1 MSLQFIFGNSGSG
14 KSTYLYQKIIE
25 ESMQRT
31 DSNFIVI
38 VPEQFTMQ
46 TQKDLV
52 MAHPRGGIMNID
64 VLSFQRLAHRIFE
77 EVGADQRSVL
87 TETGKNLM
95 LRKVAIEEQEKLK
108 VLGSRMNRP
117 GYVSEVKSV
126 LSELMQYEV
135 SDFELQEMERKTENR
150 PLLNAKLEDLQVL
163 YRAFLSYRRD
173 RFLKPEEIY
182 DVLCQVAGESALLKN
197 SVLAFDGFAG
207 FTPSQIRVLEELF
220 VYCPKVYLTVTLD
233 ARESAFG
240 KLQEHDLFAPS
251 RRLVEAV
258 SEAAR
263 SAARRMWKSGEGKGE
278 ERSADSE
285 NVFDHTERMNVSK
298 YAVSGKDD
306 ANDRNENIFLPPV
319 ILGKTSLP
327 RFKKGGALFHLEQNL
342 FRSRRL
348 SYGGIP
354 EEISMHISKNPAAEV
369 HFAARTISRLVRE
382 QNLRYRDIVV
392 ITGDLSSYNNYVKHI
407 FPQYEIPAFVDETRQ
422 ILLNPCLEFVRG
434 ALEIVQRD
442 YAAEAVFRFLRTGMA
457 GFTADETDELEN
469 YVLAAGIRGHRKWKK
484 IWEYRP
490 AQLTEEA
497 LEKVNTYRE
506 RLVERFEPFAEK
518 MRKKGSTLL
527 FYATALYELLRE
539 CEIGKRLQERA
550 AQLEAEG
557 EMGQERE
564 YSQVYAILI
573 RLLDEMAELLGEEPM
588 ELQEFTEILEAGL
601 SEAKVGVIPPGIDQV
616 QVGDIRRTRL
626 AHVKVLFF
634 LGLNDGWVPAR
645 GNDGGIVSDM
655 ERELLKE
662 NGMELAP
669 TARENSYIQRF
680 YLYQNLTK
688 PSKHLYLSW
697 CLGSS
702 DGVVMRPSYLVS
714 NIRRLF
720 PKITVSEE
728 KEPGSELWHTTTRK
742 NGLQYFLHGLREARM
757 GNLEPE
763 WRELYRTYAQDN
775 EYRERV
781 RTLVH
786 AAFSR
791 GAARQLSFSAS
802 KKLYGEVMTNSVTRL
817 EQFAACAFAHFALY
831 GLRLRERELY
841 GVKPADLGILFHRSL
856 ELFSRR
862 IAVSDRD
869 WTELTEQEET
879 VLMEQCV
886 DEVSAKYGADALH
899 SDARSAYTINRLKRI
914 LCRSAWV
921 LHEQLAAGSFRPSGF
936 EVSFADAGNL
946 ETVNVS
952 LGGHSRMRLQGRID
966 RIDTAQTE
974 DAVYVKI
981 VDYKSGMAAFDPVSL
996 YYGLQLQLVVYLNAA
1011 LEMEQR
1017 LHPER
1022 VTVPAGIFY
1031 YRMQDPVLEKEAGAD
1046 EKAMRE
1052 KLLKK
1057 LRPDGIINEE
1067 YEVLELLDHGFSGDS
1082 LVIPAGRKK
1091 DGSLKAASKT
1101 ITPEQFGIL
1110 SRFARRK
1117 MTQLGERMLGGE
1129 VAPDPYE
1136 SDGRTP
1142 CDYCD
1147 YADVCGFDRKIPGNC
1162 PHRLETLGKD
1172 EVWMRMETELKQE
1185 ASDQLEKVQWKS
1197 ESSLAQGHG
1206 NDESWRVGKAAKSE
1220 ETEQAWDDAG
1230 REKELETF
1238 EAAEIP
1244 ELSEESWRELEEA
1257 LRDMHVE
1264 ETDKAGEGE

>member
-25 ESMQRT
+25 ESMQRP
-31 DSNFIVI
+31 DGNFIVI

-95 LRKVAIEEQEKLK
+95 LRKVAIREQERLK

-135 SDFELQEMERKTENR
+135 SDFELQEMERRTENR

-163 YRAFLSYRRD
+163 YREFLSYRRD

-207 FTPSQIRVLEELF
+207 FTPSQIRVLEELL
-220 VYCPKVYLTVTLD
+220 VCCPKVYLTVTLD

-251 RRLVEAV
+251 RRLVQAV

-263 SAARRMWKSGEGKGE
+263 SAARRMGG
-278 ERSADSE
+278 
-285 NVFDHTERMNVSK
+285 
-298 YAVSGKDD
+298 
-306 ANDRNENIFLPPV
+306 NDTMFLPPV
-319 ILGKTSLP
+319 VLGKTSLP

-342 FRSRRL
+342 FRSRRQ

-354 EEISMHISKNPAAEV
+354 DEISMHISKNPAAEV
-369 HFAARTISRLVRE
+369 HFAARTISYLVRE
-382 QNLRYRDIVV
+382 KDLRYRDIAV

-442 YAAEAVFRFLRTGMA
+442 YAAEAVFRCLRTGMA
-457 GFTADETDELEN
+457 GFSADETDELEN

-484 IWEYRP
+484 TWEYRP
-490 AQLTEEA
+490 AQLKEEA
-497 LEKVNTYRE
+497 LEKVNAYRE

-518 MRKKGSTLL
+518 MRKKGNTLL
-527 FYATALYELLRE
+527 FYATALYELLRD
-539 CEIGKRLQERA
+539 CEISRQLQERA
-550 AQLEAEG
+550 AQLEADG
-557 EMGQERE
+557 EMGQARE
-564 YSQVYAILI
+564 YSQVYGILI
-573 RLLDEMAELLGEEPM
+573 RLLDEMAELLGEETM

-626 AHVKVLFF
+626 AHVKILFF

-688 PSKHLYLSW
+688 PSQQLYLSW

-720 PKITVSEE
+720 PKITVCEE
-728 KEPGSELWHTTTRK
+728 KEPGSELWQTTTRK
-742 NGLQYFLHGLREARM
+742 NGMQYFLHGLQEARM
-757 GNLEPE
+757 GNVMPK
-763 WRELYRTYAQDN
+763 WKELYRSYAQDD

-781 RTLVH
+781 RKLVQ
-786 AAFSR
+786 AAFSG

-817 EQFAACAFAHFALY
+817 EQFAACAFAHFAMY

-856 ELFSRR
+856 DLFSRR
-862 IAVSDRD
+862 IAVSGRD

-879 VLMEQCV
+879 ILMEQCV
-886 DEVSAKYGADALH
+886 DEVSEKYGADALH

-952 LGGHSRMRLQGRID
+952 LGGHGRMHLQGRID

-974 DAVYVKI
+974 DAVYVKV
-981 VDYKSGMAAFDPVSL
+981 VDYKSGMAEFDPVSF

-1022 VTVPAGIFY
+1022 VAVPAGIFY

-1046 EKAMRE
+1046 EAAMRE
-1052 KLLKK
+1052 RLLKK
-1057 LRPDGIINEE
+1057 LRPDGIINEDD
-1067 YEVLELLDHGFSGDS
+1067 EVLELLDHGFSGDS

-1101 ITPEQFGIL
+1101 VTPEQFQTL

-1117 MTQLGERMLGGE
+1117 LTQLGERMLDGE

-1136 SDGRTP
+1136 ADGRTP

-1147 YADVCGFDRKIPGNC
+1147 YADVCGFDRKIPGSC
-1162 PHRLETLGKD
+1162 PHRLEPLGKD
-1172 EVWMRMETELKQE
+1172 EVWIRMEQELKQE
-1185 ASDQLEKVQWKS
+1185 ASD
-1197 ESSLAQGHG
+1197 
-1206 NDESWRVGKAAKSE
+1206 RSE
-1220 ETEQAWDDAG
+1220 EAQ
-1230 REKELETF
+1230 RKS
-1238 EAAEIP
+1238 P

-1257 LRDMHVE
+1257 LRSMHME

>member
-25 ESMQRT
+25 ESMQRP
-31 DSNFIVI
+31 DGNFIVI

-95 LRKVAIEEQEKLK
+95 LRKVAIREQERLK

-135 SDFELQEMERKTENR
+135 SDFELQEMERRTENR

-163 YRAFLSYRRD
+163 YREFLSYRRD

-207 FTPSQIRVLEELF
+207 FTPSQIRVLEELL
-220 VYCPKVYLTVTLD
+220 VCCQKVYLTVTLD

-251 RRLVEAV
+251 RRLVQAV

-263 SAARRMWKSGEGKGE
+263 SAARRMGG
-278 ERSADSE
+278 
-285 NVFDHTERMNVSK
+285 
-298 YAVSGKDD
+298 
-306 ANDRNENIFLPPV
+306 NDTMFLPPIV
-319 ILGKTSLP
+319 LGKTSLP

-342 FRSRRL
+342 FRSRRQ

-354 EEISMHISKNPAAEV
+354 DEISMHISKNPAAEV
-369 HFAARTISRLVRE
+369 HFAARTISYLVRE
-382 QNLRYRDIVV
+382 KDLRYRDIAV

-442 YAAEAVFRFLRTGMA
+442 YAAEAVFRCLRTGMA
-457 GFTADETDELEN
+457 GFSADETDELEN

-484 IWEYRP
+484 TWEYRP
-490 AQLTEEA
+490 AQLKEEV
-497 LEKVNTYRE
+497 LEKVNAYRE

-518 MRKKGSTLL
+518 MRKKGNTLL
-527 FYATALYELLRE
+527 FYATALYELLRD
-539 CEIGKRLQERA
+539 CEISRQLQERA
-550 AQLEAEG
+550 AQLEADG
-557 EMGQERE
+557 EMGQARE
-564 YSQVYAILI
+564 YSQVYGILI
-573 RLLDEMAELLGEEPM
+573 RLLDEMAELLGEETM

-626 AHVKVLFF
+626 AHVKILFF

-688 PSKHLYLSW
+688 PSQQLYLSW

-720 PKITVSEE
+720 PKITVCEE
-728 KEPGSELWHTTTRK
+728 KEPGSELWQTTTRK
-742 NGLQYFLHGLREARM
+742 NGMQYFLHGLQEARM
-757 GNLEPE
+757 GNVMPK
-763 WRELYRTYAQDN
+763 WKELYRNYAQDD

-781 RTLVH
+781 RKLVQ
-786 AAFSR
+786 AAFSG

-817 EQFAACAFAHFALY
+817 EQFAACAFAHFAMY

-856 ELFSRR
+856 DLFSRR
-862 IAVSDRD
+862 IAVSGRD

-879 VLMEQCV
+879 ILMEQCV
-886 DEVSAKYGADALH
+886 DEVSEKYGADALH

-952 LGGHSRMRLQGRID
+952 LGGHGRMHLQGRID

-974 DAVYVKI
+974 DAVYVKV
-981 VDYKSGMAAFDPVSL
+981 VDYKSGMAEFDPVSF

-1022 VTVPAGIFY
+1022 VAVPAGIFY

-1046 EKAMRE
+1046 EAAMRE
-1052 KLLKK
+1052 RLLKK
-1057 LRPDGIINEE
+1057 LRPDGIINEDD
-1067 YEVLELLDHGFSGDS
+1067 EVLELLDHGFSGDS

-1101 ITPEQFGIL
+1101 VTPEQFHTL

-1117 MTQLGERMLGGE
+1117 LTQLGERMLGGE

-1136 SDGRTP
+1136 ADGRTP

-1147 YADVCGFDRKIPGNC
+1147 YADVCGFDRKIPGSC
-1162 PHRLETLGKD
+1162 PHRLEPLGKD
-1172 EVWMRMETELKQE
+1172 EVWIRMERELEQE
-1185 ASDQLEKVQWKS
+1185 ASD
-1197 ESSLAQGHG
+1197 
-1206 NDESWRVGKAAKSE
+1206 RSE
-1220 ETEQAWDDAG
+1220 EAQ
-1230 REKELETF
+1230 RKS
-1238 EAAEIP
+1238 P
-1244 ELSEESWRELEEA
+1244 ELLEESWRELEEA
-1257 LRDMHVE
+1257 LRSMHME

>member
-25 ESMQRT
+25 ESMQRP
-31 DSNFIVI
+31 DGNFIVI

-95 LRKVAIEEQEKLK
+95 LRKVAIREQERLK

-135 SDFELQEMERKTENR
+135 SDFELQEMGRRTENR

-163 YRAFLSYRRD
+163 YREFLSYRRD

-207 FTPSQIRVLEELF
+207 FTPSQIRVLEELL
-220 VYCPKVYLTVTLD
+220 VCCPKVYLTVTLD

-251 RRLVEAV
+251 RRLVQAV

-263 SAARRMWKSGEGKGE
+263 SAARRMGG
-278 ERSADSE
+278 
-285 NVFDHTERMNVSK
+285 
-298 YAVSGKDD
+298 
-306 ANDRNENIFLPPV
+306 NDTMFLPPV
-319 ILGKTSLP
+319 VLGKTSLP

-342 FRSRRL
+342 FRSRRQ

-354 EEISMHISKNPAAEV
+354 DEISMHISKNPAAEV
-369 HFAARTISRLVRE
+369 HFAARTISYLVRE
-382 QNLRYRDIVV
+382 KDLRYRDIAV

-442 YAAEAVFRFLRTGMA
+442 YAAEAVFRCLRTGMA
-457 GFTADETDELEN
+457 GFSADETDELEN

-484 IWEYRP
+484 TWEYRP
-490 AQLTEEA
+490 AQMKEEV
-497 LEKVNTYRE
+497 LEKVNAYRE

-518 MRKKGSTLL
+518 MRKKGNTLL
-527 FYATALYELLRE
+527 FYATALYELLRD
-539 CEIGKRLQERA
+539 CEISRQLQERA
-550 AQLEAEG
+550 AQLEADG
-557 EMGQERE
+557 EMGQARE
-564 YSQVYAILI
+564 YSQVYGILI
-573 RLLDEMAELLGEEPM
+573 HLLDEMAELLGEETM

-626 AHVKVLFF
+626 AHVKILFF

-688 PSKHLYLSW
+688 PSQQLYLSW

-720 PKITVSEE
+720 PKITVCEE
-728 KEPGSELWHTTTRK
+728 KEPGSELWQTTTRK
-742 NGLQYFLHGLREARM
+742 NGMQYFLHGLQEARM
-757 GNLEPE
+757 GNVMPK
-763 WRELYRTYAQDN
+763 WKELYRSYAQDD

-781 RTLVH
+781 RKLVQ
-786 AAFSR
+786 AAFSG

-817 EQFAACAFAHFALY
+817 EQFAACAFAHFAMY

-856 ELFSRR
+856 DLFSRR
-862 IAVSDRD
+862 IAVSGRD

-879 VLMEQCV
+879 ILMEQCV
-886 DEVSAKYGADALH
+886 DEVSEKYGADALH

-952 LGGHSRMRLQGRID
+952 LGGHGRMHLQGRID

-974 DAVYVKI
+974 DAVYVKV
-981 VDYKSGMAAFDPVSL
+981 VDYKSGMAEFDPVSF

-1022 VTVPAGIFY
+1022 VAVPAGIFY

-1046 EKAMRE
+1046 EAAMRE
-1052 KLLKK
+1052 RLLKK
-1057 LRPDGIINEE
+1057 LRPDGIINEDD
-1067 YEVLELLDHGFSGDS
+1067 EVLELLDHGFSGDS

-1101 ITPEQFGIL
+1101 VTPEQFQTL

-1117 MTQLGERMLGGE
+1117 LTQLGERMLGGE

-1136 SDGRTP
+1136 ADGRIP

-1147 YADVCGFDRKIPGNC
+1147 YADVCGFDRKIPGSC
-1162 PHRLETLGKD
+1162 PHRLEPLGKD
-1172 EVWMRMETELKQE
+1172 EVWIRMEQELKQE
-1185 ASDQLEKVQWKS
+1185 ASD
-1197 ESSLAQGHG
+1197 
-1206 NDESWRVGKAAKSE
+1206 RSE
-1220 ETEQAWDDAG
+1220 EAQ
-1230 REKELETF
+1230 RKS
-1238 EAAEIP
+1238 P

-1257 LRDMHVE
+1257 LRSMHME

>member
-25 ESMQRT
+25 ESMQRP
-31 DSNFIVI
+31 DGNFIVI

-95 LRKVAIEEQEKLK
+95 LRKVAIREQERLK

-135 SDFELQEMERKTENR
+135 SDFELQEMERRTENR

-207 FTPSQIRVLEELF
+207 FTPSQIRVLEELL
-220 VYCPKVYLTVTLD
+220 VCCPKVYLTVTLD
-233 ARESAFG
+233 ARESVFG

-251 RRLVEAV
+251 RRLVQAV

-263 SAARRMWKSGEGKGE
+263 SAARRMGG
-278 ERSADSE
+278 
-285 NVFDHTERMNVSK
+285 
-298 YAVSGKDD
+298 
-306 ANDRNENIFLPPV
+306 NDTMFLPPV
-319 ILGKTSLP
+319 VLGKTSLP
-327 RFKKGGALFHLEQNL
+327 RFKKSGALFHLEQNL
-342 FRSRRL
+342 FRSRRQC
-348 SYGGIP
+348 YGRIP

-369 HFAARTISRLVRE
+369 HFAARTISYLVRE
-382 QNLRYRDIVV
+382 KDLRYRDIAV

-434 ALEIVQRD
+434 ALELVQRD
-442 YAAEAVFRFLRTGMA
+442 YAAEAVFRCLRTGMA
-457 GFTADETDELEN
+457 GFSADETDELEN

-484 IWEYRP
+484 TWEYRP
-490 AQLTEEA
+490 AQRREEA
-497 LEKVNTYRE
+497 LEKVNAYRE

-518 MRKKGSTLL
+518 MRKKGNTLL
-527 FYATALYELLRE
+527 FYATALYELLRD
-539 CEIGKRLQERA
+539 CEISRQLQERA
-550 AQLEAEG
+550 AQLEADG
-557 EMGQERE
+557 EMGQARE
-564 YSQVYAILI
+564 YGQVYGILI
-573 RLLDEMAELLGEEPM
+573 RLLDEMAELLGEETM
-588 ELQEFTEILEAGL
+588 EVQEFTEILEAGL

-626 AHVKVLFF
+626 AHVKILFF

-688 PSKHLYLSW
+688 PSQHLYLSW

-720 PKITVSEE
+720 PKITVCEE
-728 KEPGSELWHTTTRK
+728 KEPGSELWQTTTRK
-742 NGLQYFLHGLREARM
+742 NGMQYFLHGLQEARM
-757 GNLEPE
+757 GNVMPK
-763 WRELYRTYAQDN
+763 WKELYRSYAQDD

-781 RTLVH
+781 RKLVQ
-786 AAFSR
+786 AAFSG

-817 EQFAACAFAHFALY
+817 EQFAACAFAHFAMY

-862 IAVSDRD
+862 IAVSGRD

-879 VLMEQCV
+879 ILMEQCV
-886 DEVSAKYGADALH
+886 DEVSEKYGADALH

-952 LGGHSRMRLQGRID
+952 LGGYGRMHLQGRID

-974 DAVYVKI
+974 DAVYVKV
-981 VDYKSGMAAFDPVSL
+981 VDYKSGMAEFDPVSF
-996 YYGLQLQLVVYLNAA
+996 YYGLQMQLVVYLNAA

-1022 VTVPAGIFY
+1022 VAVPAGIFY

-1046 EKAMRE
+1046 EAAMRE
-1052 KLLKK
+1052 RLLKK
-1057 LRPDGIINEE
+1057 LRPDGIINEDD
-1067 YEVLELLDHGFSGDS
+1067 EVLELLDHGFSGDS

-1101 ITPEQFGIL
+1101 VTPEQFQTL

-1117 MTQLGERMLGGE
+1117 LTQLGERMLGGE

-1136 SDGRTP
+1136 ADGRTP

-1147 YADVCGFDRKIPGNC
+1147 YADVCGFDRKIPGSC
-1162 PHRLETLGKD
+1162 PHRLEPLGKD
-1172 EVWMRMETELKQE
+1172 EVWIRMEQELKQE
-1185 ASDQLEKVQWKS
+1185 ASD
-1197 ESSLAQGHG
+1197 
-1206 NDESWRVGKAAKSE
+1206 RSE
-1220 ETEQAWDDAG
+1220 EAQ
-1230 REKELETF
+1230 RKS
-1238 EAAEIP
+1238 P

-1257 LRDMHVE
+1257 LRSMHME

>member
-25 ESMQRT
+25 ESMQRP
-31 DSNFIVI
+31 DGNFIVI

-95 LRKVAIEEQEKLK
+95 LRKVAIREQERLK

-135 SDFELQEMERKTENR
+135 SDFELQEMERRTENR

-163 YRAFLSYRRD
+163 YREFLSYRRD

-207 FTPSQIRVLEELF
+207 FTPSQIRVLEELL
-220 VYCPKVYLTVTLD
+220 VCCPKVYLTVTLD

-251 RRLVEAV
+251 RRLVQAV

-263 SAARRMWKSGEGKGE
+263 SAARRMGG
-278 ERSADSE
+278 
-285 NVFDHTERMNVSK
+285 
-298 YAVSGKDD
+298 
-306 ANDRNENIFLPPV
+306 NDTMFLPPV
-319 ILGKTSLP
+319 VLGKTSLP

-342 FRSRRL
+342 FRSRRQ

-354 EEISMHISKNPAAEV
+354 DEISMHISKNPAAEV
-369 HFAARTISRLVRE
+369 HFAARTISYLVRE
-382 QNLRYRDIVV
+382 KDLRYRDIAV

-442 YAAEAVFRFLRTGMA
+442 YAAEAVFRCLRTGMA
-457 GFTADETDELEN
+457 GFSADETDELEN

-484 IWEYRP
+484 TWEYRP
-490 AQLTEEA
+490 AQMKEEV
-497 LEKVNTYRE
+497 LEKVNAYRE

-518 MRKKGSTLL
+518 MRKKGNTLL
-527 FYATALYELLRE
+527 FYATALYELLRD
-539 CEIGKRLQERA
+539 CEISRQLQERA
-550 AQLEAEG
+550 AQLEADG
-557 EMGQERE
+557 EMGQARE
-564 YSQVYAILI
+564 YSQVYGILI
-573 RLLDEMAELLGEEPM
+573 HLLDEMAELLGEETM

-626 AHVKVLFF
+626 AHVKILFF

-688 PSKHLYLSW
+688 PSQQLYLSW

-720 PKITVSEE
+720 PKITVCEE
-728 KEPGSELWHTTTRK
+728 KEPGSELWQTTTRK
-742 NGLQYFLHGLREARM
+742 NGMQYFLHGLQEARM
-757 GNLEPE
+757 GNVMPK
-763 WRELYRTYAQDN
+763 WKELYRSYAQDD

-781 RTLVH
+781 RKLVQ
-786 AAFSR
+786 AAFSG

-817 EQFAACAFAHFALY
+817 EQFAACAFAHFAMY

-856 ELFSRR
+856 DLFSRR
-862 IAVSDRD
+862 IAVSGRD

-879 VLMEQCV
+879 ILMEQCV
-886 DEVSAKYGADALH
+886 DEVSEKYGADALH

-952 LGGHSRMRLQGRID
+952 LGGHGRMHLQGRID

-974 DAVYVKI
+974 DAVYVKV
-981 VDYKSGMAAFDPVSL
+981 VDYKSGMAEFDPVSF

-1022 VTVPAGIFY
+1022 VAVPAGIFY

-1046 EKAMRE
+1046 EAAMRE
-1052 KLLKK
+1052 RLLKK
-1057 LRPDGIINEE
+1057 LRPDGIINEDD
-1067 YEVLELLDHGFSGDS
+1067 EVLELLDHGFSGDS

-1101 ITPEQFGIL
+1101 VTPEQFQTL

-1117 MTQLGERMLGGE
+1117 LTQLGERMLGGE

-1136 SDGRTP
+1136 ADGRIP

-1147 YADVCGFDRKIPGNC
+1147 YADVCGFDRKIPGSC
-1162 PHRLETLGKD
+1162 PHRLEPLGKD
-1172 EVWMRMETELKQE
+1172 EVWIRMEQELKQE
-1185 ASDQLEKVQWKS
+1185 ASD
-1197 ESSLAQGHG
+1197 
-1206 NDESWRVGKAAKSE
+1206 RSE
-1220 ETEQAWDDAG
+1220 EAQ
-1230 REKELETF
+1230 RKS
-1238 EAAEIP
+1238 P
-1244 ELSEESWRELEEA
+1244 KLSEESWRELEEA
-1257 LRDMHVE
+1257 LRSMHME

>member
-25 ESMQRT
+25 ESMQRP
-31 DSNFIVI
+31 DGNFIVI

-95 LRKVAIEEQEKLK
+95 LRKVAIREQERLK

-135 SDFELQEMERKTENR
+135 SDFELQEMERRTENR

-163 YRAFLSYRRD
+163 YREFLSYRRD

-207 FTPSQIRVLEELF
+207 FTPSQIRVLEELL
-220 VYCPKVYLTVTLD
+220 VCCPKVYLTVTLD

-251 RRLVEAV
+251 RRLVQAV

-263 SAARRMWKSGEGKGE
+263 SAARRMAG
-278 ERSADSE
+278 
-285 NVFDHTERMNVSK
+285 
-298 YAVSGKDD
+298 
-306 ANDRNENIFLPPV
+306 NDTMFLPPV
-319 ILGKTSLP
+319 VLGKTSLP

-342 FRSRRL
+342 FRSRRQ
-348 SYGGIP
+348 SYGRIP

-369 HFAARTISRLVRE
+369 HFAARTISYLVRE
-382 QNLRYRDIVV
+382 KDLRYRDIAV

-442 YAAEAVFRFLRTGMA
+442 YAAEAVFRCLRTGMA
-457 GFTADETDELEN
+457 GFSADETDELEN

-484 IWEYRP
+484 TWEYRP
-490 AQLTEEA
+490 AQQREEA
-497 LEKVNTYRE
+497 LEKVNAYRE

-518 MRKKGSTLL
+518 MRKKGNTLL
-527 FYATALYELLRE
+527 FYAMALYELLRD
-539 CEIGKRLQERA
+539 CEISRQLQERA
-550 AQLEAEG
+550 AQLEADG
-557 EMGQERE
+557 EMGQARE
-564 YSQVYAILI
+564 YSQVYGILI
-573 RLLDEMAELLGEEPM
+573 RLLDEMAELLGEETM
-588 ELQEFTEILEAGL
+588 EVQEFTEILEAGL

-626 AHVKVLFF
+626 AHVKILFF

-688 PSKHLYLSW
+688 PSQQLYLSW

-720 PKITVSEE
+720 PKITVCEE
-728 KEPGSELWHTTTRK
+728 KEPGSELWQTTTRK
-742 NGLQYFLHGLREARM
+742 NGMQYFLHGLQEARM
-757 GNLEPE
+757 GNVMPK
-763 WRELYRTYAQDN
+763 WKELYRSYAQDD

-781 RTLVH
+781 RKLVQ
-786 AAFSR
+786 AAFSG

-817 EQFAACAFAHFALY
+817 EQFAACAFAHFAMY

-841 GVKPADLGILFHRSL
+841 GVKPVDLGILFHRSL
-856 ELFSRR
+856 GLFSRR
-862 IAVSDRD
+862 IAVSGRD

-879 VLMEQCV
+879 ILMEQCV
-886 DEVSAKYGADALH
+886 DEVSEKYGADALH

-946 ETVNVS
+946 EMVNVS
-952 LGGHSRMRLQGRID
+952 LGGHGRMHLQGRID

-974 DAVYVKI
+974 DAVYVKV
-981 VDYKSGMAAFDPVSL
+981 VDYKSGMAEFDPVSF

-1022 VTVPAGIFY
+1022 VAVPAGIFY

-1046 EKAMRE
+1046 EAAMRE
-1052 KLLKK
+1052 RLLKK
-1057 LRPDGIINEE
+1057 LRPDGIINEDD
-1067 YEVLELLDHGFSGDS
+1067 EVLELLDHGFSGDS

-1101 ITPEQFGIL
+1101 VTPEQFQTL

-1117 MTQLGERMLGGE
+1117 LTQLGERMLGGE

-1136 SDGRTP
+1136 ADGRTP

-1147 YADVCGFDRKIPGNC
+1147 YADVCGFDRKIPGSC
-1162 PHRLETLGKD
+1162 PHRLEPLGKD
-1172 EVWMRMETELKQE
+1172 EVWIRMEQELKQE
-1185 ASDQLEKVQWKS
+1185 ASD
-1197 ESSLAQGHG
+1197 
-1206 NDESWRVGKAAKSE
+1206 RSE
-1220 ETEQAWDDAG
+1220 EAQ
-1230 REKELETF
+1230 RKS
-1238 EAAEIP
+1238 P
-1244 ELSEESWRELEEA
+1244 ELSEKSWREPEEA
-1257 LRDMHVE
+1257 LRSMHME

>member
-25 ESMQRT
+25 ESMQRP
-31 DSNFIVI
+31 DGNFIVI

-95 LRKVAIEEQEKLK
+95 LRKVAIREQERLK

-135 SDFELQEMERKTENR
+135 SDFELQEMERRTENR

-163 YRAFLSYRRD
+163 YREFLSYRRD

-207 FTPSQIRVLEELF
+207 FTPSQIRVLEELL
-220 VYCPKVYLTVTLD
+220 VCCPKVYLTVTLD

-251 RRLVEAV
+251 RRLVQAV

-263 SAARRMWKSGEGKGE
+263 SAARRMGG
-278 ERSADSE
+278 
-285 NVFDHTERMNVSK
+285 
-298 YAVSGKDD
+298 
-306 ANDRNENIFLPPV
+306 NDTMFLPPV

-327 RFKKGGALFHLEQNL
+327 RFEKGGALFHLEQNL
-342 FRSRRL
+342 FRSRRQ

-354 EEISMHISKNPAAEV
+354 DEISMHISKNPAAEV
-369 HFAARTISRLVRE
+369 HFAARTISYLVRE
-382 QNLRYRDIVV
+382 KDLRYRDIAV

-442 YAAEAVFRFLRTGMA
+442 YAAEAVFRCLRTGMA
-457 GFTADETDELEN
+457 GFSADETDELEN

-484 IWEYRP
+484 TWEYRP
-490 AQLTEEA
+490 AQLKEEV
-497 LEKVNTYRE
+497 LEKVNAYRE

-518 MRKKGSTLL
+518 MRKKGNTLL
-527 FYATALYELLRE
+527 FYATALYELLRD
-539 CEIGKRLQERA
+539 CEISRQLQERA
-550 AQLEAEG
+550 AQLEADG
-557 EMGQERE
+557 EMGQARE
-564 YSQVYAILI
+564 YSQVYGILI
-573 RLLDEMAELLGEEPM
+573 RLLDEMAELLGEETM

-626 AHVKVLFF
+626 AHVKILFF

-662 NGMELAP
+662 NGMALAP

-688 PSKHLYLSW
+688 PSQQLYLSW

-720 PKITVSEE
+720 PKITVCEE
-728 KEPGSELWHTTTRK
+728 KEPGSELWQTTTRK
-742 NGLQYFLHGLREARM
+742 NGMQYFLHGLQEARM
-757 GNLEPE
+757 GNVMPK
-763 WRELYRTYAQDN
+763 WKELYRSYAQDD

-781 RTLVH
+781 RKLVQ
-786 AAFSR
+786 AAFSG

-817 EQFAACAFAHFALY
+817 EQFAACAFAHFAMY

-856 ELFSRR
+856 DLFSRR
-862 IAVSDRD
+862 IAVSGRD

-879 VLMEQCV
+879 ILMEQCV
-886 DEVSAKYGADALH
+886 DEVSEKYGADALH

-952 LGGHSRMRLQGRID
+952 LGGHGRMHLQGRID

-974 DAVYVKI
+974 DAVYVKV
-981 VDYKSGMAAFDPVSL
+981 VDYKSGMAEFDPVSF

-1022 VTVPAGIFY
+1022 VAVPAGIFY

-1046 EKAMRE
+1046 EAAMRE
-1052 KLLKK
+1052 RLLKK
-1057 LRPDGIINEE
+1057 LRPDGIINEDD
-1067 YEVLELLDHGFSGDS
+1067 EVLELLDHGFSGDS

-1101 ITPEQFGIL
+1101 VTPEQFQTL

-1117 MTQLGERMLGGE
+1117 LTQLGERMLGGE

-1136 SDGRTP
+1136 ADGRTP

-1147 YADVCGFDRKIPGNC
+1147 YADVCGFDRKIPGSC
-1162 PHRLETLGKD
+1162 PHRLEPLGKD
-1172 EVWMRMETELKQE
+1172 EVWIRMGQELKQE
-1185 ASDQLEKVQWKS
+1185 ASD
-1197 ESSLAQGHG
+1197 
-1206 NDESWRVGKAAKSE
+1206 RSE
-1220 ETEQAWDDAG
+1220 EAQ
-1230 REKELETF
+1230 RKS
-1238 EAAEIP
+1238 P

-1257 LRDMHVE
+1257 LRSMHME
-1264 ETDKAGEGE
+1264 EMDKAGEGE

>member
-25 ESMQRT
+25 ESMQRP
-31 DSNFIVI
+31 DGNFIVI

-95 LRKVAIEEQEKLK
+95 LRKVAIREQERLK
-108 VLGSRMNRP
+108 VLGCRMNRP

-135 SDFELQEMERKTENR
+135 SDFELQEMERRTENR

-163 YRAFLSYRRD
+163 YREFLSYRRD

-207 FTPSQIRVLEELF
+207 FTPSQIRVLEELL
-220 VYCPKVYLTVTLD
+220 VCCPKVYLTVTLD

-251 RRLVEAV
+251 RRLVQAV

-263 SAARRMWKSGEGKGE
+263 SAARRMAG
-278 ERSADSE
+278 
-285 NVFDHTERMNVSK
+285 
-298 YAVSGKDD
+298 
-306 ANDRNENIFLPPV
+306 NDTMFLPPV
-319 ILGKTSLP
+319 VLGKTSLP

-342 FRSRRL
+342 FRSRRQ

-354 EEISMHISKNPAAEV
+354 NEISMHISKNPAAEV
-369 HFAARTISRLVRE
+369 HFAARTISYLVRE
-382 QNLRYRDIVV
+382 KDLRYRDIAV

-442 YAAEAVFRFLRTGMA
+442 YAAEAVFRCLRTGMA
-457 GFTADETDELEN
+457 GFSADETDELEN

-484 IWEYRP
+484 TWEYRP
-490 AQLTEEA
+490 AQRREEA
-497 LEKVNTYRE
+497 LEKVNAYRE

-518 MRKKGSTLL
+518 MRKKGNTLL
-527 FYATALYELLRE
+527 FYATALYELLRD
-539 CEIGKRLQERA
+539 CEISRQLQERA
-550 AQLEAEG
+550 AQLEADG
-557 EMGQERE
+557 EMGQARE
-564 YSQVYAILI
+564 YGQVYGILI
-573 RLLDEMAELLGEEPM
+573 RLLDEMAELLGEETM
-588 ELQEFTEILEAGL
+588 EVQEFTEILEAGL

-626 AHVKVLFF
+626 AHVKILFF

-688 PSKHLYLSW
+688 PSQHLYLSW

-720 PKITVSEE
+720 PKITVCEE
-728 KEPGSELWHTTTRK
+728 KEPGSELWQTTTRK
-742 NGLQYFLHGLREARM
+742 NGMQYFLHGLQEARM
-757 GNLEPE
+757 GNVMPK
-763 WRELYRTYAQDN
+763 WKELYRSYAQDD

-781 RTLVH
+781 RKLVQ
-786 AAFSR
+786 AAFSG

-817 EQFAACAFAHFALY
+817 EQFAACAFAHFAMY

-862 IAVSDRD
+862 IAVSGRD

-879 VLMEQCV
+879 ILMEQCV
-886 DEVSAKYGADALH
+886 DEVSEKYGADALH

-952 LGGHSRMRLQGRID
+952 LGGYGRMHLQGRID

-974 DAVYVKI
+974 DAVYVKV
-981 VDYKSGMAAFDPVSL
+981 VDYKSGMAEFDPVSF
-996 YYGLQLQLVVYLNAA
+996 YYGLQMQLVVYLNAA

-1022 VTVPAGIFY
+1022 VAVPAGIFY

-1046 EKAMRE
+1046 EAAMRE
-1052 KLLKK
+1052 RLLKK
-1057 LRPDGIINEE
+1057 LRPDGIINEDD
-1067 YEVLELLDHGFSGDS
+1067 EVLELLDHGFSGDS

-1101 ITPEQFGIL
+1101 VTPEQFQTL

-1117 MTQLGERMLGGE
+1117 LTQLGERMLGGE

-1136 SDGRTP
+1136 ADGRTP

-1147 YADVCGFDRKIPGNC
+1147 YADVCGFDRKIPGSC
-1162 PHRLETLGKD
+1162 PHRLEPLGKD
-1172 EVWMRMETELKQE
+1172 EVWMRMERELEQE
-1185 ASDQLEKVQWKS
+1185 ASD
-1197 ESSLAQGHG
+1197 
-1206 NDESWRVGKAAKSE
+1206 RSE
-1220 ETEQAWDDAG
+1220 EAQRKST
-1230 REKELETF
+1230 
-1238 EAAEIP
+1238 

-1257 LRDMHVE
+1257 LRSMHME

>member
-25 ESMQRT
+25 ESMQRP
-31 DSNFIVI
+31 DGNFIVI

-95 LRKVAIEEQEKLK
+95 LRKVAIREQERLK

-135 SDFELQEMERKTENR
+135 SDFELQEMERRTENR

-163 YRAFLSYRRD
+163 YREFLSYRRD

-207 FTPSQIRVLEELF
+207 FTPSQIRVLEELL
-220 VYCPKVYLTVTLD
+220 VCCPKVYLTVTLD

-251 RRLVEAV
+251 RRLVQAV

-263 SAARRMWKSGEGKGE
+263 SAARRMGG
-278 ERSADSE
+278 
-285 NVFDHTERMNVSK
+285 
-298 YAVSGKDD
+298 
-306 ANDRNENIFLPPV
+306 NDTMFLPPIV
-319 ILGKTSLP
+319 LGKTSLP

-342 FRSRRL
+342 FRSRRQ

-354 EEISMHISKNPAAEV
+354 DEISMHISKNPAAEV
-369 HFAARTISRLVRE
+369 HFAARTISYLVRE
-382 QNLRYRDIVV
+382 KDLRYRDIAV

-442 YAAEAVFRFLRTGMA
+442 YAAEAVFRCLRTGMA
-457 GFTADETDELEN
+457 GFSADETDELEN

-484 IWEYRP
+484 TWEYRP
-490 AQLTEEA
+490 AQLKEEV
-497 LEKVNTYRE
+497 LEKVNAYRE

-518 MRKKGSTLL
+518 MRKKGNTLL
-527 FYATALYELLRE
+527 FYATALYELLRD
-539 CEIGKRLQERA
+539 CEISRQLQERA
-550 AQLEAEG
+550 AQLEADG
-557 EMGQERE
+557 EMGQARE
-564 YSQVYAILI
+564 YSQVYGILI
-573 RLLDEMAELLGEEPM
+573 RLLDEMAELLGEETM

-626 AHVKVLFF
+626 AHVKILFF

-688 PSKHLYLSW
+688 PSQQLYLSW

-714 NIRRLF
+714 NIHRLF
-720 PKITVSEE
+720 PKITVCEE
-728 KEPGSELWHTTTRK
+728 KEPGSELWQTTTRK
-742 NGLQYFLHGLREARM
+742 NGMQYFLHGLQEARM
-757 GNLEPE
+757 GNVMPK
-763 WRELYRTYAQDN
+763 WKELYRNYAQDD

-781 RTLVH
+781 RKLVQ
-786 AAFSR
+786 AAFSG

-817 EQFAACAFAHFALY
+817 EQFAACAFAHFAMY

-856 ELFSRR
+856 DLFSRR
-862 IAVSDRD
+862 IAVSGRD

-879 VLMEQCV
+879 ILMEQCV
-886 DEVSAKYGADALH
+886 DEVSEKYGADALH

-952 LGGHSRMRLQGRID
+952 LGGHGRMHLQGRID

-974 DAVYVKI
+974 DAVYVKV
-981 VDYKSGMAAFDPVSL
+981 VDYKSGMAEFDPVSF

-1022 VTVPAGIFY
+1022 VAVPAGIFY

-1046 EKAMRE
+1046 EAAMRE
-1052 KLLKK
+1052 RLLKK
-1057 LRPDGIINEE
+1057 LRPDGIINEDD
-1067 YEVLELLDHGFSGDS
+1067 EVLELLDHGFSGDS

-1101 ITPEQFGIL
+1101 VTPEQFHTL

-1117 MTQLGERMLGGE
+1117 LTQLGERMLGGE

-1136 SDGRTP
+1136 ADGRTP

-1147 YADVCGFDRKIPGNC
+1147 YADVCGFDRKIPGSC
-1162 PHRLETLGKD
+1162 PHRLEPLGKD
-1172 EVWMRMETELKQE
+1172 EVWIRMERELEQE
-1185 ASDQLEKVQWKS
+1185 ASDRS
-1197 ESSLAQGHG
+1197 
-1206 NDESWRVGKAAKSE
+1206 
-1220 ETEQAWDDAG
+1220 
-1230 REKELETF
+1230 
-1238 EAAEIP
+1238 
-1244 ELSEESWRELEEA
+1244 EEA
-1257 LRDMHVE
+1257 LRSMHME

>member
-25 ESMQRT
+25 ESMQRP
-31 DSNFIVI
+31 DGNFIVI

-46 TQKDLV
+46 TQKELV

-95 LRKVAIEEQEKLK
+95 LRKVAIREQERLK

-135 SDFELQEMERKTENR
+135 SDFELQEMERRTENR

-163 YRAFLSYRRD
+163 YREFLSYRRD

-207 FTPSQIRVLEELF
+207 FTPSQIRVLEELL
-220 VYCPKVYLTVTLD
+220 VCCPKVYLTVTLD

-251 RRLVEAV
+251 RRLVQAV

-263 SAARRMWKSGEGKGE
+263 SAARRMAG
-278 ERSADSE
+278 
-285 NVFDHTERMNVSK
+285 
-298 YAVSGKDD
+298 
-306 ANDRNENIFLPPV
+306 NDTMFLPPV
-319 ILGKTSLP
+319 VLGKTSLP

-342 FRSRRL
+342 FRSRRQ

-354 EEISMHISKNPAAEV
+354 NEISMHISKNPAAEV
-369 HFAARTISRLVRE
+369 HFAARTISYLVRE
-382 QNLRYRDIVV
+382 KDLRYRDIAV

-442 YAAEAVFRFLRTGMA
+442 YAAEAVFRCLRTGMA
-457 GFTADETDELEN
+457 GFSADETDELEN

-484 IWEYRP
+484 TWEYRP
-490 AQLTEEA
+490 AQRREEA
-497 LEKVNTYRE
+497 LEKVNAYRE

-518 MRKKGSTLL
+518 MRKKGNTLL
-527 FYATALYELLRE
+527 FYATALYELLRD
-539 CEIGKRLQERA
+539 CEISRQLQERA
-550 AQLEAEG
+550 AQLEADG
-557 EMGQERE
+557 EMGQARE
-564 YSQVYAILI
+564 YGQVYGILI
-573 RLLDEMAELLGEEPM
+573 RLLDEMAELLGEETM
-588 ELQEFTEILEAGL
+588 EVQEFTEILEAGL

-626 AHVKVLFF
+626 AHVKILFF

-688 PSKHLYLSW
+688 PSQQLYLSW

-720 PKITVSEE
+720 PKITVCEE
-728 KEPGSELWHTTTRK
+728 KEPGSELWQTTTRK
-742 NGLQYFLHGLREARM
+742 NGMQYFLHGLQEARM
-757 GNLEPE
+757 GNVMPK
-763 WRELYRTYAQDN
+763 WKELYRSYAQDD

-781 RTLVH
+781 RKLVQ
-786 AAFSR
+786 AAFSG

-817 EQFAACAFAHFALY
+817 EQFAACAFAHFAMY

-862 IAVSDRD
+862 IAVSGRD

-879 VLMEQCV
+879 ILMEQCV
-886 DEVSAKYGADALH
+886 DEVSEKYGADALH

-952 LGGHSRMRLQGRID
+952 LGGYGRMHLQGRID

-974 DAVYVKI
+974 DAVYVKV
-981 VDYKSGMAAFDPVSL
+981 VDYKSGMAEFDPVSF
-996 YYGLQLQLVVYLNAA
+996 YYGLQMQLVVYLNAA

-1022 VTVPAGIFY
+1022 VAVPAGIFY

-1046 EKAMRE
+1046 EAAMRE
-1052 KLLKK
+1052 RLLKK
-1057 LRPDGIINEE
+1057 LRPDGIINEDD
-1067 YEVLELLDHGFSGDS
+1067 EVLELLDHGFSGDS

-1101 ITPEQFGIL
+1101 VTPEQFQTL

-1117 MTQLGERMLGGE
+1117 LTQLGERMLGGE

-1136 SDGRTP
+1136 ADGRTP

-1147 YADVCGFDRKIPGNC
+1147 YADVCGFDRKIPGSC
-1162 PHRLETLGKD
+1162 PHRLEPLGKD
-1172 EVWMRMETELKQE
+1172 EVWIRMEQELKQE
-1185 ASDQLEKVQWKS
+1185 ASD
-1197 ESSLAQGHG
+1197 
-1206 NDESWRVGKAAKSE
+1206 RSE
-1220 ETEQAWDDAG
+1220 EAQ
-1230 REKELETF
+1230 RKS
-1238 EAAEIP
+1238 P

-1257 LRDMHVE
+1257 LRSMHME

>member
-25 ESMQRT
+25 ESMQRP
-31 DSNFIVI
+31 DGNFIVI

-64 VLSFQRLAHRIFE
+64 VLSFQRLAHRIFG

-87 TETGKNLM
+87 SETGKNLM
-95 LRKVAIEEQEKLK
+95 LRKVAIQEQEKLK

-135 SDFELQEMERKTENR
+135 SDFELQEMEQKTENR
-150 PLLNAKLEDLQVL
+150 RLLNAKLEDLQVL
-163 YRAFLSYRRD
+163 YREFLSYRRD

-207 FTPSQIRVLEELF
+207 FTPSQLRVLEELL
-220 VYCPKVYLTVTLD
+220 VCCPKVYLTVTLD

-251 RRLVEAV
+251 RRLVQAV

-263 SAARRMWKSGEGKGE
+263 SAARRMGG
-278 ERSADSE
+278 
-285 NVFDHTERMNVSK
+285 
-298 YAVSGKDD
+298 
-306 ANDRNENIFLPPV
+306 NDTMFLPPV
-319 ILGKTSLP
+319 VLGKTSLP

-342 FRSRRL
+342 FRSRRQ

-354 EEISMHISKNPAAEV
+354 DEISMHISKNPAAEV
-369 HFAARTISRLVRE
+369 HFAARTISYLVRE
-382 QNLRYRDIVV
+382 KDLRYRDIAV

-442 YAAEAVFRFLRTGMA
+442 YAAEAVFRCLRTGMA
-457 GFTADETDELEN
+457 GFSADETDELEN

-484 IWEYRP
+484 TWEYRP
-490 AQLTEEA
+490 AQRREEA
-497 LEKVNTYRE
+497 LEKVNAYRE

-518 MRKKGSTLL
+518 MRKKGNTLL
-527 FYATALYELLRE
+527 FYATALYELLRD
-539 CEIGKRLQERA
+539 CEISRQLQERA
-550 AQLEAEG
+550 AQLEADG
-557 EMGQERE
+557 EMGQARE
-564 YSQVYAILI
+564 YSQVYGILI
-573 RLLDEMAELLGEEPM
+573 RLLDEMAELLGEETM
-588 ELQEFTEILEAGL
+588 EVQEFTEILEAGL

-626 AHVKVLFF
+626 AHVKILFF

-688 PSKHLYLSW
+688 PSQQLYLSW

-720 PKITVSEE
+720 PKITVCEE
-728 KEPGSELWHTTTRK
+728 KEPGSELWQTTTRK
-742 NGLQYFLHGLREARM
+742 NGMQYFLHGLQEARM
-757 GNLEPE
+757 GNVMPK
-763 WRELYRTYAQDN
+763 WKELYRSYAQDD

-781 RTLVH
+781 RTLVR

-791 GAARQLSFSAS
+791 GNSRQLSFSAS

-817 EQFAACAFAHFALY
+817 EQFAACAFAHFAMY

-879 VLMEQCV
+879 ILMEQCV
-886 DEVSAKYGADALH
+886 DEVSEKYGADALH

-952 LGGHSRMRLQGRID
+952 LGGHGRMHLQGRID

-974 DAVYVKI
+974 DAVYVKV
-981 VDYKSGMAAFDPVSL
+981 VDYKSGMAEFDPVSF

-1022 VTVPAGIFY
+1022 AAVPAGIFY

-1046 EKAMRE
+1046 ETAMRE

-1057 LRPDGIINEE
+1057 LRPDGIINEDD
-1067 YEVLELLDHGFSGDS
+1067 EVLELLDHGFSGDS

-1101 ITPEQFGIL
+1101 VTPEQFQTL

-1117 MTQLGERMLGGE
+1117 LTQLGERMLGGE

-1136 SDGRTP
+1136 ADGRTP

-1147 YADVCGFDRKIPGNC
+1147 YADVCGFDRKIPGSC
-1162 PHRLETLGKD
+1162 PHRLEPLGKD
-1172 EVWMRMETELKQE
+1172 EVWMRMERELEQE
-1185 ASDQLEKVQWKS
+1185 ASD
-1197 ESSLAQGHG
+1197 
-1206 NDESWRVGKAAKSE
+1206 RSE
-1220 ETEQAWDDAG
+1220 EAQRKST
-1230 REKELETF
+1230 
-1238 EAAEIP
+1238 

-1257 LRDMHVE
+1257 LRSMHME

>member
-25 ESMQRT
+25 ESIRRP
-31 DSNFIVI
+31 DGNFIVI

-77 EVGADQRSVL
+77 EVGEDRRSVL

-95 LRKVAIEEQEKLK
+95 LRKVALEEQEKLK
-108 VLGSRMNRP
+108 VLGGRMNRP

-135 SDFELQEMERKTENR
+135 SDFELQEMERRTENR
-150 PLLNAKLEDLQVL
+150 PLLHAKLEDLQVL
-163 YRAFLSYRRD
+163 YRAFLAYRRE

-182 DVLCQVAGESALLKN
+182 DVLCQVAGRSALLKR
-197 SVLAFDGFAG
+197 SILAFDGFAG
-207 FTPSQIRVLEELF
+207 FTPSQIRVLEELL
-220 VYCPKVYLTVTLD
+220 VCCPKVYLTVTLD
-233 ARESAFG
+233 AGESAFG
-240 KLQEHDLFAPS
+240 QLQEHDLFAPS
-251 RRLVEAV
+251 RRLVQAV
-258 SEAAR
+258 SEAGQN
-263 SAARRMWKSGEGKGE
+263 AARRLTGS
-278 ERSADSE
+278 SSE
-285 NVFDHTERMNVSK
+285 NNFAEDGM
-298 YAVSGKDD
+298 
-306 ANDRNENIFLPPV
+306 FLPPV
-319 ILGKTSLP
+319 VLGRTALP
-327 RFKKGGALFHLEQNL
+327 RFRKGGSLFHLEQNL
-342 FRSRRL
+342 FRSHRR
-348 SYGGIP
+348 SYNGIP
-354 EEISMHISKNPAAEV
+354 DEISMHISKNPAAEV

-382 QNLRYRDIVV
+382 QNLRYRDIAV

-434 ALEIVQRD
+434 ALEMAQRD
-442 YAAEAVFRFLRTGMA
+442 YASESVFRCLRTGMA

-484 IWEYRP
+484 TWEYRP
-490 AQLTEEA
+490 AQLTEEK
-497 LEKVNTYRE
+497 LERVNTYRE

-527 FYATALYELLRE
+527 FYATALYELLKE
-539 CEIGKRLQERA
+539 CEVEKLLEERA
-550 AQLEAEG
+550 EQLESTG
-557 EMGQERE
+557 ERGEAIE
-564 YSQVYAILI
+564 YSQVYGILI
-573 RLLDEMAELLGEEPM
+573 RLLDEMAELLGDETM
-588 ELQEFTEILEAGL
+588 ELEEFTEILEAGL

-626 AHVKVLFF
+626 AHIKVLFF

-645 GNDGGIVSDM
+645 GSDGGIVSDM

-688 PSKHLYLSW
+688 PSQHLYLSW
-697 CLGSS
+697 SLGSS
-702 DGVVMRPSYLVS
+702 DGAVMRPSYLVS

-720 PKITVSEE
+720 PKIQISEE
-728 KEPGSELWHTTTRK
+728 KEPGSELWQVTTRE
-742 NGLQYFLHGLREARM
+742 NGMQYFLYGLQEARR
-757 GNLEPE
+757 GSITPQ
-763 WRELYRTYAQDN
+763 WKELYSTYCLEAG
-775 EYRERV
+775 YRERV
-781 RTLVH
+781 ETLVH
-786 AAFSR
+786 AAFSE
-791 GAARQLSFSAS
+791 GAARQLSFSVS
-802 KKLYGEVMTNSVTRL
+802 KKLYGEIMTNSVTRL
-817 EQFAACAFAHFALY
+817 EQFAACAFAHFAVY

-862 IAVSDRD
+862 IAVSGRD
-869 WTELTEQEET
+869 WTELSEQEET
-879 VLMEQCV
+879 ALMEQCV
-886 DEVSAKYGADALH
+886 DEVSMQYGADALH
-899 SDARSAYTINRLKRI
+899 SDTRSAYTINRLKRI
-914 LCRSAWV
+914 LCRSAWA

-936 EVSFADAGNL
+936 EVSFADAGDL
-946 ETVNVS
+946 ETINVA
-952 LGGHSRMRLQGRID
+952 LGEHGRMRLQGRID

-996 YYGLQLQLVVYLNAA
+996 YYGLQLQLALYLNAA

-1022 VTVPAGIFY
+1022 SVIPAGIFY

-1046 EKAMRE
+1046 ETAMRE

-1067 YEVLELLDHGFSGDS
+1067 DEVLELLDHGFSGDS
-1082 LVIPAGRKK
+1082 LVIPVGRKK

-1101 ITPEQFGIL
+1101 VSPEQFRIL

-1117 MTQLGERMLGGE
+1117 LTQLGERMLGGE
-1129 VAPDPYE
+1129 VAPNPYE
-1136 SDGRTP
+1136 ADGRTP
-1142 CDYCD
+1142 CEYCD

-1162 PHRLETLGKD
+1162 PHRLEPLGKE
-1172 EVWMRMETELKQE
+1172 EVWVRMEQELKE
-1185 ASDQLEKVQWKS
+1185 PEKEEK
-1197 ESSLAQGHG
+1197 
-1206 NDESWRVGKAAKSE
+1206 KE
-1220 ETEQAWDDAG
+1220 ETEAVW
-1230 REKELETF
+1230 E
-1238 EAAEIP
+1238 
-1244 ELSEESWRELEEA
+1244 ELEEV
-1257 LRDMHVE
+1257 LRQMHLE
-1264 ETDKAGEGE
+1264 EGKGPGEGA

>member
-25 ESMQRT
+25 ESMQRP
-31 DSNFIVI
+31 DGNFIVI

-95 LRKVAIEEQEKLK
+95 LRKVAIREQERLK

-135 SDFELQEMERKTENR
+135 SDFELQEMERRTENR

-163 YRAFLSYRRD
+163 YREFLSYRRD

-207 FTPSQIRVLEELF
+207 FTPSQIRVLEELL
-220 VYCPKVYLTVTLD
+220 VCCPKVYLTVTLD

-251 RRLVEAV
+251 RRLVQAV

-263 SAARRMWKSGEGKGE
+263 SAARRMAG
-278 ERSADSE
+278 
-285 NVFDHTERMNVSK
+285 
-298 YAVSGKDD
+298 
-306 ANDRNENIFLPPV
+306 NDTMFLPPV
-319 ILGKTSLP
+319 VLGKTSLP

-342 FRSRRL
+342 FRSRRQ
-348 SYGGIP
+348 SYGRIP

-369 HFAARTISRLVRE
+369 HFAARTISYLVRE
-382 QNLRYRDIVV
+382 KDLRYRDIAV

-442 YAAEAVFRFLRTGMA
+442 YAAEAVFRCLRTGMA
-457 GFTADETDELEN
+457 GFSADETDELEN

-484 IWEYRP
+484 TWEYRP
-490 AQLTEEA
+490 AQQREEA
-497 LEKVNTYRE
+497 LEKVNAYRE

-518 MRKKGSTLL
+518 MRKKGNTLL
-527 FYATALYELLRE
+527 FYAMALYELLRD
-539 CEIGKRLQERA
+539 CEISRQLQERA
-550 AQLEAEG
+550 AQLEADG
-557 EMGQERE
+557 EMGQARE
-564 YSQVYAILI
+564 YSQVYGILI
-573 RLLDEMAELLGEEPM
+573 RLLDEMAELLGEETM
-588 ELQEFTEILEAGL
+588 EVQEFTEILEAGL

-626 AHVKVLFF
+626 AHVKILFF

-688 PSKHLYLSW
+688 PSQQLYLSW

-720 PKITVSEE
+720 PKITVCEE
-728 KEPGSELWHTTTRK
+728 KEPGSELWQTTTRK
-742 NGLQYFLHGLREARM
+742 NGMQYFLHGLQEARM
-757 GNLEPE
+757 GNVMPK
-763 WRELYRTYAQDN
+763 WKELYRSYAQDD

-781 RTLVH
+781 RKLVQ
-786 AAFSR
+786 AAFSG

-817 EQFAACAFAHFALY
+817 EQFAACAFAHFAMY

-841 GVKPADLGILFHRSL
+841 GVKPVDLGILFHRSL
-856 ELFSRR
+856 DLFSRR
-862 IAVSDRD
+862 IAVSGRD

-879 VLMEQCV
+879 ILMEQCV
-886 DEVSAKYGADALH
+886 DEVSEKYGADALH

-946 ETVNVS
+946 EMVNVS
-952 LGGHSRMRLQGRID
+952 LGGHGRMHLQGRID

-974 DAVYVKI
+974 DAVYVKV
-981 VDYKSGMAAFDPVSL
+981 VDYKSGMAEFDPVSF

-1022 VTVPAGIFY
+1022 VAVPAGIFY

-1046 EKAMRE
+1046 EAAMRE
-1052 KLLKK
+1052 RLLKK
-1057 LRPDGIINEE
+1057 LRPDGIINEDD
-1067 YEVLELLDHGFSGDS
+1067 EVLELLDHGFSGDS

-1101 ITPEQFGIL
+1101 VTPEQFQTL

-1117 MTQLGERMLGGE
+1117 LTQLGERMLGGE

-1136 SDGRTP
+1136 ADGRTP

-1147 YADVCGFDRKIPGNC
+1147 YADVCGFDRKIPGSC
-1162 PHRLETLGKD
+1162 PHRLEPLGKD
-1172 EVWMRMETELKQE
+1172 EVWIRMEQELKQE
-1185 ASDQLEKVQWKS
+1185 ASD
-1197 ESSLAQGHG
+1197 
-1206 NDESWRVGKAAKSE
+1206 RSE
-1220 ETEQAWDDAG
+1220 EAQ
-1230 REKELETF
+1230 RKS
-1238 EAAEIP
+1238 P
-1244 ELSEESWRELEEA
+1244 ELSEKSWREPEEA
-1257 LRDMHVE
+1257 LRSMHME

>member
-25 ESMQRT
+25 ESMQRP
-31 DSNFIVI
+31 DGNFIVI

-95 LRKVAIEEQEKLK
+95 LRKVAIREQERLK

-135 SDFELQEMERKTENR
+135 SDFELQEMERRTENR

-163 YRAFLSYRRD
+163 YREFLSYRRD

-207 FTPSQIRVLEELF
+207 FTPSQIRVLEELL
-220 VYCPKVYLTVTLD
+220 VCCPKVYLTVTLD

-251 RRLVEAV
+251 RRLVQAV

-263 SAARRMWKSGEGKGE
+263 SAARRMGG
-278 ERSADSE
+278 
-285 NVFDHTERMNVSK
+285 
-298 YAVSGKDD
+298 
-306 ANDRNENIFLPPV
+306 NDTMFLPPV

-327 RFKKGGALFHLEQNL
+327 RFEKGGALFHLEQNL
-342 FRSRRL
+342 FRSRRQ

-354 EEISMHISKNPAAEV
+354 DEISMHISKNPAAEV
-369 HFAARTISRLVRE
+369 HFAARTISYLVRE
-382 QNLRYRDIVV
+382 KDLRYRDIAV

-442 YAAEAVFRFLRTGMA
+442 YAAEAVFRCLRTGMA
-457 GFTADETDELEN
+457 GFSADETDELEN

-484 IWEYRP
+484 TWEYRP
-490 AQLTEEA
+490 AQLKEEV
-497 LEKVNTYRE
+497 LEKVNAYRE

-518 MRKKGSTLL
+518 MRKKGNTLL
-527 FYATALYELLRE
+527 FYATALYELLRD
-539 CEIGKRLQERA
+539 CEISRQLQERA
-550 AQLEAEG
+550 AQLEADG
-557 EMGQERE
+557 EMGQARE
-564 YSQVYAILI
+564 YSQVYGILI
-573 RLLDEMAELLGEEPM
+573 RLLDEMAELLGEETM

-626 AHVKVLFF
+626 AHVKILFF

-688 PSKHLYLSW
+688 PSQQLYLSW

-720 PKITVSEE
+720 PKITVCEE
-728 KEPGSELWHTTTRK
+728 KEPGSELWQTTTRK
-742 NGLQYFLHGLREARM
+742 NGMQYFLHGLQEARM
-757 GNLEPE
+757 GNVMPK
-763 WRELYRTYAQDN
+763 WKELYRSYAQDD

-781 RTLVH
+781 RKLVQ
-786 AAFSR
+786 AAFSG

-817 EQFAACAFAHFALY
+817 EQFAACAFAHFAMY

-856 ELFSRR
+856 DLFSRR
-862 IAVSDRD
+862 IAVSGRD

-879 VLMEQCV
+879 ILMEQCV
-886 DEVSAKYGADALH
+886 DEVSEKYGADALH

-952 LGGHSRMRLQGRID
+952 LGGHGRMHLQGRID

-974 DAVYVKI
+974 DAVYVKV
-981 VDYKSGMAAFDPVSL
+981 VDYKSGMAEFDPVSF

-1022 VTVPAGIFY
+1022 VAVPAGIFY

-1046 EKAMRE
+1046 EAAMRE
-1052 KLLKK
+1052 RLLKK
-1057 LRPDGIINEE
+1057 LRPDGIINEDD
-1067 YEVLELLDHGFSGDS
+1067 EVLELLDHGFSGDS

-1101 ITPEQFGIL
+1101 VTPEQFQTL

-1117 MTQLGERMLGGE
+1117 LTQLGERMLGGE

-1136 SDGRTP
+1136 ADGRTP

-1147 YADVCGFDRKIPGNC
+1147 YADVCGFDRKIPGSC
-1162 PHRLETLGKD
+1162 PHRLEPLGKD
-1172 EVWMRMETELKQE
+1172 EVWIRMEQELKQE
-1185 ASDQLEKVQWKS
+1185 ASD
-1197 ESSLAQGHG
+1197 
-1206 NDESWRVGKAAKSE
+1206 RSE
-1220 ETEQAWDDAG
+1220 EAQ
-1230 REKELETF
+1230 RKS
-1238 EAAEIP
+1238 P

-1257 LRDMHVE
+1257 LRSMHME

>member
-25 ESMQRT
+25 ESMQRP
-31 DSNFIVI
+31 DGNFIVI

-95 LRKVAIEEQEKLK
+95 LRKVAIREQERLK

-135 SDFELQEMERKTENR
+135 SDFELQEMERRTENR

-163 YRAFLSYRRD
+163 YREFLSYRRD

-207 FTPSQIRVLEELF
+207 FTPSQIRVLEELL
-220 VYCPKVYLTVTLD
+220 VCCPKVYLTVTLD

-251 RRLVEAV
+251 RRLVQAV

-263 SAARRMWKSGEGKGE
+263 SAARRMAG
-278 ERSADSE
+278 
-285 NVFDHTERMNVSK
+285 
-298 YAVSGKDD
+298 
-306 ANDRNENIFLPPV
+306 NDTMFLPPV
-319 ILGKTSLP
+319 VLGKTSLP

-342 FRSRRL
+342 FRSRRQ

-354 EEISMHISKNPAAEV
+354 NEISMHISKNPAAEV
-369 HFAARTISRLVRE
+369 HFAARTISYLVRE
-382 QNLRYRDIVV
+382 KDLRYRDIAV

-442 YAAEAVFRFLRTGMA
+442 YAAEAVFRCLRTGMA
-457 GFTADETDELEN
+457 GFSADETDELEN

-484 IWEYRP
+484 TWEYRP
-490 AQLTEEA
+490 AQRREEV
-497 LEKVNTYRE
+497 LEKVNDYRE

-518 MRKKGSTLL
+518 MRKKGNTLL
-527 FYATALYELLRE
+527 FYATALYELLRD
-539 CEIGKRLQERA
+539 CEISRQLQERA
-550 AQLEAEG
+550 AQLEADG
-557 EMGQERE
+557 EMGQARE
-564 YSQVYAILI
+564 YSQVYGILI
-573 RLLDEMAELLGEEPM
+573 RLLDEMAELLGEETM

-688 PSKHLYLSW
+688 PSQHLYLSW

-720 PKITVSEE
+720 PKITVCEE
-728 KEPGSELWHTTTRK
+728 KEPGSELWQTTTRK
-742 NGLQYFLHGLREARM
+742 NGMQYFLYGLQEARM
-757 GNLEPE
+757 GKTEPE
-763 WRELYRTYAQDN
+763 WKELYRTYALDD

-781 RTLVH
+781 RTLVR

-791 GAARQLSFSAS
+791 GNSRQLSFSAS

-817 EQFAACAFAHFALY
+817 EQFAACAFAHFAMY

-879 VLMEQCV
+879 ILMEQCV
-886 DEVSAKYGADALH
+886 DEVSEKYGADALH

-952 LGGHSRMRLQGRID
+952 LGEHGRMHLQGRID

-981 VDYKSGMAAFDPVSL
+981 VDYKSGMAVFDPVSF

-1022 VTVPAGIFY
+1022 AVVPAGIFY

-1046 EKAMRE
+1046 ETAMRE
-1052 KLLKK
+1052 RLLKK
-1057 LRPDGIINEE
+1057 LRPDGIINEDD
-1067 YEVLELLDHGFSGDS
+1067 EVLELLDHGFSGDS

-1101 ITPEQFGIL
+1101 VTPEQFQTL

-1117 MTQLGERMLGGE
+1117 LTQLGERMLGGE

-1136 SDGRTP
+1136 ADGRTP

-1147 YADVCGFDRKIPGNC
+1147 YADVCGFDRKIPGSC
-1162 PHRLETLGKD
+1162 PHRLEPLGKD
-1172 EVWMRMETELKQE
+1172 EVWMRMERELEQE
-1185 ASDQLEKVQWKS
+1185 ASD
-1197 ESSLAQGHG
+1197 
-1206 NDESWRVGKAAKSE
+1206 RSE
-1220 ETEQAWDDAG
+1220 EAQRKST
-1230 REKELETF
+1230 
-1238 EAAEIP
+1238 

-1257 LRDMHVE
+1257 LRSMHME

>member
-25 ESMQRT
+25 ESMQRP
-31 DSNFIVI
+31 DGNFIVI

-95 LRKVAIEEQEKLK
+95 LRKVAIREQERLK

-135 SDFELQEMERKTENR
+135 SDFELQEMERRTENR

-163 YRAFLSYRRD
+163 YREFLSYRRD

-207 FTPSQIRVLEELF
+207 FTPSQLRVLEELL
-220 VYCPKVYLTVTLD
+220 VCCPKVYLTVTLD

-251 RRLVEAV
+251 RRLVQAV

-263 SAARRMWKSGEGKGE
+263 SAARRMGG
-278 ERSADSE
+278 
-285 NVFDHTERMNVSK
+285 
-298 YAVSGKDD
+298 
-306 ANDRNENIFLPPV
+306 NDTMFLPPV
-319 ILGKTSLP
+319 VLGKTSLP

-342 FRSRRL
+342 FRSRRQ

-354 EEISMHISKNPAAEV
+354 DEISMHISKNPAAEV
-369 HFAARTISRLVRE
+369 HFAARTISYLVRE
-382 QNLRYRDIVV
+382 KDLRYRDIAV

-442 YAAEAVFRFLRTGMA
+442 YAAEAVFRCLRTGMA
-457 GFTADETDELEN
+457 GFSADETDELEN

-484 IWEYRP
+484 TWEYRP
-490 AQLTEEA
+490 AQRREDA
-497 LEKVNTYRE
+497 LEKVNAYRE

-518 MRKKGSTLL
+518 MRKKGNTLL
-527 FYATALYELLRE
+527 FYATALYELLRD
-539 CEIGKRLQERA
+539 CEISRQLQERA
-550 AQLEAEG
+550 AQLEADG
-557 EMGQERE
+557 EMGQARE
-564 YSQVYAILI
+564 YSPVYGILI
-573 RLLDEMAELLGEEPM
+573 RLLDEMAELLGEETM
-588 ELQEFTEILEAGL
+588 EVQEFTEILEAGL

-626 AHVKVLFF
+626 AHVKILFF

-688 PSKHLYLSW
+688 PSQQLYLSW

-720 PKITVSEE
+720 PKITVCEE
-728 KEPGSELWHTTTRK
+728 KEPGSELWQTTTRK
-742 NGLQYFLHGLREARM
+742 NGMQYFLHGLQEARM
-757 GNLEPE
+757 GNVMPK
-763 WRELYRTYAQDN
+763 WKELYRSYAQDD

-781 RTLVH
+781 RKLVQ
-786 AAFSR
+786 AAFSG

-817 EQFAACAFAHFALY
+817 EQFAACAFAHFAMY

-856 ELFSRR
+856 DLFSRR
-862 IAVSDRD
+862 IAVSGRD
-869 WTELTEQEET
+869 WTDLTEQEET
-879 VLMEQCV
+879 ILMEQCV
-886 DEVSAKYGADALH
+886 DEVSEKYGADALH

-952 LGGHSRMRLQGRID
+952 LGGHGRMHLQGRID

-974 DAVYVKI
+974 DAVYVKV
-981 VDYKSGMAAFDPVSL
+981 VDYKSGMAEFDPVSF

-1022 VTVPAGIFY
+1022 VAVPAGIFY
-1031 YRMQDPVLEKEAGAD
+1031 YRMQDPVLEKEAGVD
-1046 EKAMRE
+1046 EAAMRE
-1052 KLLKK
+1052 RLLKK
-1057 LRPDGIINEE
+1057 LRPDGIINEDD
-1067 YEVLELLDHGFSGDS
+1067 EVLELLDHGFSGDS

-1101 ITPEQFGIL
+1101 VTPEQFQTL

-1117 MTQLGERMLGGE
+1117 LTQLGERMLGGE

-1136 SDGRTP
+1136 ADGRTP

-1147 YADVCGFDRKIPGNC
+1147 YADVCGFDRKIPGSC
-1162 PHRLETLGKD
+1162 PHRLEPLGKD
-1172 EVWMRMETELKQE
+1172 EVWIRMEQELKQE
-1185 ASDQLEKVQWKS
+1185 ASD
-1197 ESSLAQGHG
+1197 
-1206 NDESWRVGKAAKSE
+1206 RSE
-1220 ETEQAWDDAG
+1220 EAQ
-1230 REKELETF
+1230 RKS
-1238 EAAEIP
+1238 P
-1244 ELSEESWRELEEA
+1244 ELSEESWREPEEA
-1257 LRDMHVE
+1257 LRSMHME

>member
-25 ESMQRT
+25 ESMQRP
-31 DSNFIVI
+31 DGNFIVI

-95 LRKVAIEEQEKLK
+95 LRKVAIREQERLK

-135 SDFELQEMERKTENR
+135 SDFELQEMERRTENR

-207 FTPSQIRVLEELF
+207 FTPSQIRVLEELL
-220 VYCPKVYLTVTLD
+220 VCCPKVYLTVTLD

-251 RRLVEAV
+251 RRLVQAV

-263 SAARRMWKSGEGKGE
+263 SAARRMGG
-278 ERSADSE
+278 
-285 NVFDHTERMNVSK
+285 
-298 YAVSGKDD
+298 
-306 ANDRNENIFLPPV
+306 NDTMFLPPV
-319 ILGKTSLP
+319 VLGKTSLP

-342 FRSRRL
+342 FRSRRQ

-354 EEISMHISKNPAAEV
+354 DEISMHISKNPAAEV
-369 HFAARTISRLVRE
+369 HFAARTISYLVRE
-382 QNLRYRDIVV
+382 KDLRYRDIAV

-442 YAAEAVFRFLRTGMA
+442 YAAEAVFRCLRTGMA
-457 GFTADETDELEN
+457 GFSADETDELEN

-484 IWEYRP
+484 TWEYRP
-490 AQLTEEA
+490 AQRREEA
-497 LEKVNTYRE
+497 LEKVNAYRE

-518 MRKKGSTLL
+518 MRKKGNTLL
-527 FYATALYELLRE
+527 FYATALYELLRD
-539 CEIGKRLQERA
+539 CEISRQLQERA
-550 AQLEAEG
+550 AQLEADG
-557 EMGQERE
+557 EMGQARE
-564 YSQVYAILI
+564 YSQVYGILI
-573 RLLDEMAELLGEEPM
+573 RLLDEMAELLGEETM

-626 AHVKVLFF
+626 AHVKILFF

-688 PSKHLYLSW
+688 PSQQLYLSW

-720 PKITVSEE
+720 PKITVCEE
-728 KEPGSELWHTTTRK
+728 KEPGSELWQTTTRK
-742 NGLQYFLHGLREARM
+742 NGMQYFLHGLQEARM
-757 GNLEPE
+757 GNVMPK
-763 WRELYRTYAQDN
+763 WKELYRSYAQDD

-781 RTLVH
+781 RKLVQ
-786 AAFSR
+786 AAFSG

-817 EQFAACAFAHFALY
+817 EQFAACAFAHFAMY

-856 ELFSRR
+856 DLFSRR
-862 IAVSDRD
+862 IAVSGRD

-879 VLMEQCV
+879 ILMEQCV
-886 DEVSAKYGADALH
+886 DEVSEKYGADALH

-946 ETVNVS
+946 EAVNVS
-952 LGGHSRMRLQGRID
+952 LGGHGRMHLQGRID

-974 DAVYVKI
+974 DAVYVKV
-981 VDYKSGMAAFDPVSL
+981 VDYKSGMAEFDPVSF

-1022 VTVPAGIFY
+1022 VAVPAGIFY

-1046 EKAMRE
+1046 EAAMRE
-1052 KLLKK
+1052 RLLKK
-1057 LRPDGIINEE
+1057 LRPDGIINEDD
-1067 YEVLELLDHGFSGDS
+1067 EVLELLDHGFSGDS

-1101 ITPEQFGIL
+1101 VTPEQFQTL

-1117 MTQLGERMLGGE
+1117 LTQLGERMLGGE

-1136 SDGRTP
+1136 ADGRTP

-1147 YADVCGFDRKIPGNC
+1147 YADVCGFDRKIPGSC
-1162 PHRLETLGKD
+1162 PHRLEPLGKD
-1172 EVWMRMETELKQE
+1172 EVWIRMEQELKQE
-1185 ASDQLEKVQWKS
+1185 ASD
-1197 ESSLAQGHG
+1197 
-1206 NDESWRVGKAAKSE
+1206 RSE
-1220 ETEQAWDDAG
+1220 EAQ
-1230 REKELETF
+1230 RKS
-1238 EAAEIP
+1238 P

-1257 LRDMHVE
+1257 LRSMHME

>member
-1 MSLQFIFGNSGSG
+1 MSLQFITGASGAG
-14 KSTYLYQKIIE
+14 KSTYIYRQIIARSE
-25 ESMQRT
+25 KEPEGRF
-31 DSNFIVI
+31 FIL
-38 VPEQFTMQ
+38 VPDQFTMQ

-95 LRKVAIEEQEKLK
+95 LRKVAIREQERLK

-135 SDFELQEMERKTENR
+135 SDFELQEMERRTENR

-163 YRAFLSYRRD
+163 YREFLSYRRD

-207 FTPSQIRVLEELF
+207 FTPSQIRVLEELL
-220 VYCPKVYLTVTLD
+220 VCCPKVYLTVTLD

-251 RRLVEAV
+251 RRLVQAV

-263 SAARRMWKSGEGKGE
+263 SAARRMGG
-278 ERSADSE
+278 
-285 NVFDHTERMNVSK
+285 
-298 YAVSGKDD
+298 
-306 ANDRNENIFLPPV
+306 NDTMFLPPV

-327 RFKKGGALFHLEQNL
+327 RFEKGGALFHLEQNL
-342 FRSRRL
+342 FRSRRQ

-354 EEISMHISKNPAAEV
+354 DEISMHISKNPAAEV
-369 HFAARTISRLVRE
+369 HFAARTISYLVRE
-382 QNLRYRDIVV
+382 KDLRYRDIAV

-442 YAAEAVFRFLRTGMA
+442 YAAEAVFRCLRTGMA
-457 GFTADETDELEN
+457 GFSADETDELEN

-484 IWEYRP
+484 TWEYRP
-490 AQLTEEA
+490 AQLKEEV
-497 LEKVNTYRE
+497 LEKVNAYRE

-518 MRKKGSTLL
+518 MRKKGNTLL
-527 FYATALYELLRE
+527 FYATALYELLRD
-539 CEIGKRLQERA
+539 CEISRQLQERA
-550 AQLEAEG
+550 AQLEADG
-557 EMGQERE
+557 EMGQARE
-564 YSQVYAILI
+564 YSQVYGILI
-573 RLLDEMAELLGEEPM
+573 RLLDEMAELLGEETM

-626 AHVKVLFF
+626 AHVKILFF

-662 NGMELAP
+662 NGMALAP

-688 PSKHLYLSW
+688 PSQQLYLSW

-720 PKITVSEE
+720 PKITVCEE
-728 KEPGSELWHTTTRK
+728 KEPGSELWQTTTRK
-742 NGLQYFLHGLREARM
+742 NGMQYFLHGLQEARM
-757 GNLEPE
+757 GNVMPK
-763 WRELYRTYAQDN
+763 WKELYRSYAQDD

-781 RTLVH
+781 RKLVQ
-786 AAFSR
+786 AAFSG

-817 EQFAACAFAHFALY
+817 EQFAACAFAHFAMY

-856 ELFSRR
+856 DLFSRR
-862 IAVSDRD
+862 IAVSGRD

-879 VLMEQCV
+879 ILMEQCV
-886 DEVSAKYGADALH
+886 DEVSEKYGADALH

-952 LGGHSRMRLQGRID
+952 LGGHGRMHLQGRID

-974 DAVYVKI
+974 DAVYVKV
-981 VDYKSGMAAFDPVSL
+981 VDYKSGMAEFDPVSF

-1022 VTVPAGIFY
+1022 VAVPAGIFY

-1046 EKAMRE
+1046 EAAMRE
-1052 KLLKK
+1052 RLLKK
-1057 LRPDGIINEE
+1057 LRPDGIINEDD
-1067 YEVLELLDHGFSGDS
+1067 EVLELLDHGFSGDS

-1101 ITPEQFGIL
+1101 VTPEQFQTL

-1117 MTQLGERMLGGE
+1117 LTQLGERMLGGE

-1136 SDGRTP
+1136 ADGRTP

-1147 YADVCGFDRKIPGNC
+1147 YADVCGFDRKIPGSC
-1162 PHRLETLGKD
+1162 PHRLEPLGKD
-1172 EVWMRMETELKQE
+1172 EVWIRMGQELKQE
-1185 ASDQLEKVQWKS
+1185 ASD
-1197 ESSLAQGHG
+1197 
-1206 NDESWRVGKAAKSE
+1206 RSE
-1220 ETEQAWDDAG
+1220 EAQ
-1230 REKELETF
+1230 RKS
-1238 EAAEIP
+1238 P

-1257 LRDMHVE
+1257 LRSMHME
-1264 ETDKAGEGE
+1264 EMDKAGEGE

>member
-25 ESMQRT
+25 ESMQRP
-31 DSNFIVI
+31 DGNFIVI

-95 LRKVAIEEQEKLK
+95 LRKVAIREQERLK

-135 SDFELQEMERKTENR
+135 SDFELQEMERRTENR

-163 YRAFLSYRRD
+163 YREFLSYRRD

-207 FTPSQIRVLEELF
+207 FTPSQIRVLEELL
-220 VYCPKVYLTVTLD
+220 VCCPKVYLTVTLD

-251 RRLVEAV
+251 RRLVQAV

-263 SAARRMWKSGEGKGE
+263 SAARRMGG
-278 ERSADSE
+278 
-285 NVFDHTERMNVSK
+285 
-298 YAVSGKDD
+298 
-306 ANDRNENIFLPPV
+306 NDTMFLPPV
-319 ILGKTSLP
+319 VLGKTSLP

-342 FRSRRL
+342 FRSRRQ

-354 EEISMHISKNPAAEV
+354 DEISMHISKNPAAEV
-369 HFAARTISRLVRE
+369 HFAARTISYLVRE
-382 QNLRYRDIVV
+382 KDLRYRDIAV

-442 YAAEAVFRFLRTGMA
+442 YAAEAVFRCLRTGMA
-457 GFTADETDELEN
+457 GFSADETDELEN

-484 IWEYRP
+484 TWEYRP
-490 AQLTEEA
+490 AQLKEEV
-497 LEKVNTYRE
+497 LEKVNAYRE

-518 MRKKGSTLL
+518 MRKKGNTLL
-527 FYATALYELLRE
+527 FYATALYELLRD
-539 CEIGKRLQERA
+539 CEISRQLQERA
-550 AQLEAEG
+550 AQLEADG
-557 EMGQERE
+557 EMGQARE
-564 YSQVYAILI
+564 YSQVYGILI
-573 RLLDEMAELLGEEPM
+573 RLLDEMAELLGEETM

-626 AHVKVLFF
+626 AHVKILFF

-688 PSKHLYLSW
+688 PSQQLYLSW

-720 PKITVSEE
+720 PKITVCEE
-728 KEPGSELWHTTTRK
+728 KEPGSELWQTTTRK
-742 NGLQYFLHGLREARM
+742 NGMQYFLHGLQEARM
-757 GNLEPE
+757 GNVMPK
-763 WRELYRTYAQDN
+763 WKELYRSYAQDD

-781 RTLVH
+781 RKLVQ
-786 AAFSR
+786 AAFSG

-817 EQFAACAFAHFALY
+817 EQFAACAFAHFAMY

-856 ELFSRR
+856 DLFSRR
-862 IAVSDRD
+862 IAVSGRD

-879 VLMEQCV
+879 ILMEQCV
-886 DEVSAKYGADALH
+886 DEVSEKYGADALH

-952 LGGHSRMRLQGRID
+952 LGGHGRMHLQGRID

-974 DAVYVKI
+974 DAVYVKV
-981 VDYKSGMAAFDPVSL
+981 VDYKSGMAEFDPVSF

-1022 VTVPAGIFY
+1022 VAVPAGIFY

-1046 EKAMRE
+1046 EAAMRE
-1052 KLLKK
+1052 RLLKK
-1057 LRPDGIINEE
+1057 LRPDGIINEDD
-1067 YEVLELLDHGFSGDS
+1067 EVLELLDHGFSGDS

-1101 ITPEQFGIL
+1101 VTPEQFQTL

-1117 MTQLGERMLGGE
+1117 LTQLGERMLGGE

-1136 SDGRTP
+1136 ADGRIP

-1147 YADVCGFDRKIPGNC
+1147 YADVCGFDRKIPGSC
-1162 PHRLETLGKD
+1162 PHRLEPLGKD
-1172 EVWMRMETELKQE
+1172 EVWIRMEQELKQE
-1185 ASDQLEKVQWKS
+1185 ASD
-1197 ESSLAQGHG
+1197 
-1206 NDESWRVGKAAKSE
+1206 RSE
-1220 ETEQAWDDAG
+1220 EAQ
-1230 REKELETF
+1230 RKS
-1238 EAAEIP
+1238 P
-1244 ELSEESWRELEEA
+1244 KLSEESWRELEEA
-1257 LRDMHVE
+1257 LRSMHME

>member
-25 ESMQRT
+25 ESMQRP
-31 DSNFIVI
+31 DGNFIVI

-95 LRKVAIEEQEKLK
+95 LRKVAIREQERLK

-135 SDFELQEMERKTENR
+135 SDFELQEMERRTENR

-163 YRAFLSYRRD
+163 YREFLSYRRD

-197 SVLAFDGFAG
+197 SVLAFDGVAG
-207 FTPSQIRVLEELF
+207 FTPSQIRVLEELL
-220 VYCPKVYLTVTLD
+220 VCCPKVYLTVTLD

-251 RRLVEAV
+251 RRLVQAV

-263 SAARRMWKSGEGKGE
+263 SAARRMGG
-278 ERSADSE
+278 
-285 NVFDHTERMNVSK
+285 
-298 YAVSGKDD
+298 
-306 ANDRNENIFLPPV
+306 NDTMFLPPV
-319 ILGKTSLP
+319 VLGKTSLP

-342 FRSRRL
+342 FRSRRQ

-354 EEISMHISKNPAAEV
+354 DEISMHISKNPAAEV
-369 HFAARTISRLVRE
+369 HFAARTISYLVRE
-382 QNLRYRDIVV
+382 KDLRYRDIAV

-442 YAAEAVFRFLRTGMA
+442 YAAEAVFRCLRTGMA
-457 GFTADETDELEN
+457 GFSADETDELEN

-484 IWEYRP
+484 TWEYRP
-490 AQLTEEA
+490 AQMKEEV
-497 LEKVNTYRE
+497 LEKVNAYRE

-518 MRKKGSTLL
+518 MRKKGNTLL
-527 FYATALYELLRE
+527 FYATALYELLRD
-539 CEIGKRLQERA
+539 CEISRQLQERA
-550 AQLEAEG
+550 AQLEADG
-557 EMGQERE
+557 EMGQARE
-564 YSQVYAILI
+564 YSQVYGILI
-573 RLLDEMAELLGEEPM
+573 HLLDEMAELLGEETM

-626 AHVKVLFF
+626 AHVKILFF

-688 PSKHLYLSW
+688 PSQQLYLSW

-720 PKITVSEE
+720 PKITVCEE
-728 KEPGSELWHTTTRK
+728 KEPGSELWQTTTRK
-742 NGLQYFLHGLREARM
+742 NGMQYFLHGLQEARM
-757 GNLEPE
+757 GNVMPK
-763 WRELYRTYAQDN
+763 WKELYRSYAQDD

-781 RTLVH
+781 RKLVQ
-786 AAFSR
+786 AAFSG

-817 EQFAACAFAHFALY
+817 EQFAACAFAHFAMY

-856 ELFSRR
+856 DLFSRR
-862 IAVSDRD
+862 IAVSGRD

-879 VLMEQCV
+879 ILMEQCV
-886 DEVSAKYGADALH
+886 DEVSEKYGADALH
-899 SDARSAYTINRLKRI
+899 SDARSVYTINRLKRI

-952 LGGHSRMRLQGRID
+952 LGGHGRMHLQGRID

-974 DAVYVKI
+974 DAVYVKV
-981 VDYKSGMAAFDPVSL
+981 VDYKSGMAEFDPVSF

-1022 VTVPAGIFY
+1022 VAVPAGIFY

-1046 EKAMRE
+1046 EAAMRE
-1052 KLLKK
+1052 RLLKK
-1057 LRPDGIINEE
+1057 LRPDGIINEDD
-1067 YEVLELLDHGFSGDS
+1067 EVLELLDHGFSGDS

-1101 ITPEQFGIL
+1101 VTPEQFQTL

-1117 MTQLGERMLGGE
+1117 LTQLGERMLGGE

-1136 SDGRTP
+1136 ADGRTP
-1142 CDYCD
+1142 CEYCD
-1147 YADVCGFDRKIPGNC
+1147 YADVCGFDRKIPGSC
-1162 PHRLETLGKD
+1162 PHRLEPLGKD
-1172 EVWMRMETELKQE
+1172 EVWIRMEQELKQE
-1185 ASDQLEKVQWKS
+1185 ASD
-1197 ESSLAQGHG
+1197 
-1206 NDESWRVGKAAKSE
+1206 RSE
-1220 ETEQAWDDAG
+1220 EAQ
-1230 REKELETF
+1230 RKS
-1238 EAAEIP
+1238 P

-1257 LRDMHVE
+1257 LRSMHME

>member
-25 ESMQRT
+25 ESMQRP
-31 DSNFIVI
+31 DGNFIVI

-95 LRKVAIEEQEKLK
+95 LRKVAIREQERLK

-135 SDFELQEMERKTENR
+135 SDFELQEMERRTENR

-207 FTPSQIRVLEELF
+207 FTPSQIRVLEELL
-220 VYCPKVYLTVTLD
+220 VCCPKVYLTVTLD
-233 ARESAFG
+233 ARESVFG

-251 RRLVEAV
+251 RRLVQAV

-263 SAARRMWKSGEGKGE
+263 SAARRMGG
-278 ERSADSE
+278 
-285 NVFDHTERMNVSK
+285 
-298 YAVSGKDD
+298 
-306 ANDRNENIFLPPV
+306 NDTMFLPPV
-319 ILGKTSLP
+319 VLGKTSLP

-342 FRSRRL
+342 FRSRRQ

-354 EEISMHISKNPAAEV
+354 DEISMHISKNPAAEV
-369 HFAARTISRLVRE
+369 HFAARTISYLVRE
-382 QNLRYRDIVV
+382 KDLRYRDIAV

-434 ALEIVQRD
+434 ALELVQRD
-442 YAAEAVFRFLRTGMA
+442 YAAEAVFRCLRTGMA
-457 GFTADETDELEN
+457 GFSADETDELEN

-484 IWEYRP
+484 TWEYRP
-490 AQLTEEA
+490 AQRREEV
-497 LEKVNTYRE
+497 LEKVNDYRE

-518 MRKKGSTLL
+518 MRKKGNTLL
-527 FYATALYELLRE
+527 FYATALYELLRD
-539 CEIGKRLQERA
+539 CEISRQLQERA
-550 AQLEAEG
+550 AQLEADG
-557 EMGQERE
+557 EMGQARE
-564 YSQVYAILI
+564 YSQVYGILI
-573 RLLDEMAELLGEEPM
+573 RLLDEMAELLGEETM

-626 AHVKVLFF
+626 AHVKILFF

-688 PSKHLYLSW
+688 PSQHLYLSW

-720 PKITVSEE
+720 PKITVCEE
-728 KEPGSELWHTTTRK
+728 KEPGSELWQTTTRK
-742 NGLQYFLHGLREARM
+742 NGMQYFLHGLQEARM
-757 GNLEPE
+757 GNVMPK
-763 WRELYRTYAQDN
+763 WKELYRSYAQDD

-781 RTLVH
+781 RKLVL
-786 AAFSR
+786 AAFSG

-817 EQFAACAFAHFALY
+817 EQFAACAFAHFAMY

-879 VLMEQCV
+879 ILMEQCV
-886 DEVSAKYGADALH
+886 DEVSEKYGADALH

-952 LGGHSRMRLQGRID
+952 LGEHGRMHLQGRID

-981 VDYKSGMAAFDPVSL
+981 VDYKSGMAVFDPVSF

-1022 VTVPAGIFY
+1022 AVVPAGIFY

-1046 EKAMRE
+1046 ETAMRE
-1052 KLLKK
+1052 RLLKK
-1057 LRPDGIINEE
+1057 LRPDGIINEDD
-1067 YEVLELLDHGFSGDS
+1067 EVLELLDHGFSGDS

-1101 ITPEQFGIL
+1101 VTPEQFQTL

-1117 MTQLGERMLGGE
+1117 LTQLGERMLGGE

-1136 SDGRTP
+1136 ADGRTP

-1147 YADVCGFDRKIPGNC
+1147 YADVCGFDRKIPGSC
-1162 PHRLETLGKD
+1162 PHRLEPLGKD
-1172 EVWMRMETELKQE
+1172 EVWMRMERELEQE
-1185 ASDQLEKVQWKS
+1185 ASD
-1197 ESSLAQGHG
+1197 
-1206 NDESWRVGKAAKSE
+1206 RSE
-1220 ETEQAWDDAG
+1220 EAQRKST
-1230 REKELETF
+1230 
-1238 EAAEIP
+1238 

-1257 LRDMHVE
+1257 LRSMHME

>member
-1 MSLQFIFGNSGSG
+1 M
-14 KSTYLYQKIIE
+14 
-25 ESMQRT
+25 
-31 DSNFIVI
+31 
-38 VPEQFTMQ
+38 
-46 TQKDLV
+46 
-52 MAHPRGGIMNID
+52 
-64 VLSFQRLAHRIFE
+64 LSFQRLAHRIFE

-95 LRKVAIEEQEKLK
+95 LRKVAIREQERLK

-135 SDFELQEMERKTENR
+135 SDFELQEMERRTENR

-163 YRAFLSYRRD
+163 YREFLSYRRD

-207 FTPSQIRVLEELF
+207 FTPSQIRVLEELL
-220 VYCPKVYLTVTLD
+220 VCCPKVYLTVTLD

-251 RRLVEAV
+251 RRLVQAV

-263 SAARRMWKSGEGKGE
+263 SAARRMAG
-278 ERSADSE
+278 
-285 NVFDHTERMNVSK
+285 
-298 YAVSGKDD
+298 
-306 ANDRNENIFLPPV
+306 NDTMFLPPV
-319 ILGKTSLP
+319 VLGKTSLP

-342 FRSRRL
+342 FRSRRQ
-348 SYGGIP
+348 SYGRIP

-369 HFAARTISRLVRE
+369 HFAARTISYLVRE
-382 QNLRYRDIVV
+382 KDLRYRDIAV

-442 YAAEAVFRFLRTGMA
+442 YAAEAVFRCLRTGMA
-457 GFTADETDELEN
+457 GFSADETDELEN

-484 IWEYRP
+484 TWEYRP
-490 AQLTEEA
+490 AQQREEA
-497 LEKVNTYRE
+497 LEKVNAYRE

-518 MRKKGSTLL
+518 MRKKGNTLL
-527 FYATALYELLRE
+527 FYAMALYELLRD
-539 CEIGKRLQERA
+539 CEISRQLQERA
-550 AQLEAEG
+550 AQLEADG
-557 EMGQERE
+557 EMGQARE
-564 YSQVYAILI
+564 YSQVYGILI
-573 RLLDEMAELLGEEPM
+573 RLLDEMAELLGEETM
-588 ELQEFTEILEAGL
+588 EVQEFTEILEAGL

-626 AHVKVLFF
+626 AHVKILFF

-688 PSKHLYLSW
+688 PSQQLYLSW

-702 DGVVMRPSYLVS
+702 GVVMRPSYLVS

-720 PKITVSEE
+720 PKITVCEE
-728 KEPGSELWHTTTRK
+728 KEPGSELWQTTTRK
-742 NGLQYFLHGLREARM
+742 NGMQYFLHGLQEARM
-757 GNLEPE
+757 GNVMPK
-763 WRELYRTYAQDN
+763 WKELYRSYAQDD

-781 RTLVH
+781 RKLVQ
-786 AAFSR
+786 AAFSG

-817 EQFAACAFAHFALY
+817 EQFAACAFAHFAMY

-841 GVKPADLGILFHRSL
+841 GVKPVDLGILFHRSL
-856 ELFSRR
+856 DLFSRR
-862 IAVSDRD
+862 IAVSGRD

-879 VLMEQCV
+879 ILMEQCV
-886 DEVSAKYGADALH
+886 DEVSEKYGADALH

-946 ETVNVS
+946 EMVNVS
-952 LGGHSRMRLQGRID
+952 LGGHGRMHLQGRID

-974 DAVYVKI
+974 DAVYVKV
-981 VDYKSGMAAFDPVSL
+981 VDYKSGMAEFDPVSF

-1022 VTVPAGIFY
+1022 VAVPAGIFY

-1046 EKAMRE
+1046 EAAMRE
-1052 KLLKK
+1052 RLLKK
-1057 LRPDGIINEE
+1057 LRPDGIINEDD
-1067 YEVLELLDHGFSGDS
+1067 EVLELLDHGFSGDS

-1101 ITPEQFGIL
+1101 VTPEQFQTL

-1117 MTQLGERMLGGE
+1117 LTQLGERMLGGE

-1136 SDGRTP
+1136 ADGRTP

-1147 YADVCGFDRKIPGNC
+1147 YADVCGFDRKIPGSC
-1162 PHRLETLGKD
+1162 PHRLEPLGKD
-1172 EVWMRMETELKQE
+1172 EVWIRMEQELKQE
-1185 ASDQLEKVQWKS
+1185 ASD
-1197 ESSLAQGHG
+1197 
-1206 NDESWRVGKAAKSE
+1206 RSE
-1220 ETEQAWDDAG
+1220 EAQ
-1230 REKELETF
+1230 RKS
-1238 EAAEIP
+1238 P
-1244 ELSEESWRELEEA
+1244 ELSEKSWREPEEA
-1257 LRDMHVE
+1257 LRSMHME

>member
-25 ESMQRT
+25 ESMQRP
-31 DSNFIVI
+31 DGNFIVI

-95 LRKVAIEEQEKLK
+95 LRKVAIREQERLK

-135 SDFELQEMERKTENR
+135 SDFELQEMERRTENR

-163 YRAFLSYRRD
+163 YREFLSYRRD

-207 FTPSQIRVLEELF
+207 FTPSQLRVLEELL
-220 VYCPKVYLTVTLD
+220 VCCPKVYLTVTLD

-251 RRLVEAV
+251 RRLVQAV

-263 SAARRMWKSGEGKGE
+263 SAARRMGG
-278 ERSADSE
+278 
-285 NVFDHTERMNVSK
+285 
-298 YAVSGKDD
+298 
-306 ANDRNENIFLPPV
+306 NDTMFLPPV
-319 ILGKTSLP
+319 VLGKTSLP

-342 FRSRRL
+342 FRSRRQ

-354 EEISMHISKNPAAEV
+354 DEISMHISKNPAAEV
-369 HFAARTISRLVRE
+369 HFAARTISYLVRE
-382 QNLRYRDIVV
+382 KDLRYRDIAV

-442 YAAEAVFRFLRTGMA
+442 YAAEAVFRCLRTGMA
-457 GFTADETDELEN
+457 GFSADETDELEN

-484 IWEYRP
+484 TWEYRP
-490 AQLTEEA
+490 AQRREEA
-497 LEKVNTYRE
+497 LEKVNAYRE

-518 MRKKGSTLL
+518 MRKKGNTLL
-527 FYATALYELLRE
+527 FYATALYELLRD
-539 CEIGKRLQERA
+539 CEISRQLQERA
-550 AQLEAEG
+550 AQLEADG
-557 EMGQERE
+557 EMGQARE
-564 YSQVYAILI
+564 YSQVYGILI
-573 RLLDEMAELLGEEPM
+573 RLLDEMAELLGEETM
-588 ELQEFTEILEAGL
+588 EVQEFTEILEAGL

-626 AHVKVLFF
+626 AHVKILFF

-688 PSKHLYLSW
+688 PSQQLYLSW

-720 PKITVSEE
+720 PKITVCEE
-728 KEPGSELWHTTTRK
+728 KEPGSELWQTTTRK
-742 NGLQYFLHGLREARM
+742 NGMQYFLHGLQEARM
-757 GNLEPE
+757 GNVMPK
-763 WRELYRTYAQDN
+763 WKELYRSYAQDD

-781 RTLVH
+781 RTLVR

-791 GAARQLSFSAS
+791 GNSRQLSFSAS

-817 EQFAACAFAHFALY
+817 EQFAACAFAHFAMY

-879 VLMEQCV
+879 ILMEQCV
-886 DEVSAKYGADALH
+886 DEVSEKYGADALH

-952 LGGHSRMRLQGRID
+952 LGGHGRMHLQGRID

-974 DAVYVKI
+974 DAVYVKV
-981 VDYKSGMAAFDPVSL
+981 VDYKSGMAEFDPVSF

-1022 VTVPAGIFY
+1022 AAVPAGIFY

-1046 EKAMRE
+1046 ETAMRE

-1057 LRPDGIINEE
+1057 LRPDGIINEDD
-1067 YEVLELLDHGFSGDS
+1067 EVLELLDHGFSGDS

-1101 ITPEQFGIL
+1101 VTPEQFQTL

-1117 MTQLGERMLGGE
+1117 LTQLGERMLGGE

-1136 SDGRTP
+1136 ADGRTP

-1147 YADVCGFDRKIPGNC
+1147 YADVCGFDRKIPGSC
-1162 PHRLETLGKD
+1162 PHRLEPLGKD
-1172 EVWMRMETELKQE
+1172 EVWMRMERELEQE
-1185 ASDQLEKVQWKS
+1185 ASD
-1197 ESSLAQGHG
+1197 
-1206 NDESWRVGKAAKSE
+1206 RSE
-1220 ETEQAWDDAG
+1220 EAQRKST
-1230 REKELETF
+1230 
-1238 EAAEIP
+1238 

-1257 LRDMHVE
+1257 LRSMHME

>member
-25 ESMQRT
+25 ESMQRP
-31 DSNFIVI
+31 DGNFIVI

-95 LRKVAIEEQEKLK
+95 LRKVAIREQERLK

-135 SDFELQEMERKTENR
+135 SDFELQEMERRTENR

-163 YRAFLSYRRD
+163 YREFLSYRRD

-207 FTPSQIRVLEELF
+207 FTPSQIRVLEELLAC
-220 VYCPKVYLTVTLD
+220 CPKVYLTVTLD

-251 RRLVEAV
+251 RRLVQAV

-263 SAARRMWKSGEGKGE
+263 SAARRMGG
-278 ERSADSE
+278 
-285 NVFDHTERMNVSK
+285 
-298 YAVSGKDD
+298 
-306 ANDRNENIFLPPV
+306 NDTMFLPPV
-319 ILGKTSLP
+319 VLGKTSLP

-342 FRSRRL
+342 FRSRRQ

-354 EEISMHISKNPAAEV
+354 DEISMHISKNPAAEV
-369 HFAARTISRLVRE
+369 HFAARTISYLVRE
-382 QNLRYRDIVV
+382 KDLRYRDIAV

-442 YAAEAVFRFLRTGMA
+442 YAAEAVFRCLRTGMA
-457 GFTADETDELEN
+457 GFSADETDELEN

-484 IWEYRP
+484 TWEYRP
-490 AQLTEEA
+490 AQLKEEV
-497 LEKVNTYRE
+497 LEKVNAYRE

-518 MRKKGSTLL
+518 MRKKGNTLL
-527 FYATALYELLRE
+527 FYATALYELLRD
-539 CEIGKRLQERA
+539 CEISRQLQERA
-550 AQLEAEG
+550 AQLEADG
-557 EMGQERE
+557 EMGQARE
-564 YSQVYAILI
+564 YSQVYGILI
-573 RLLDEMAELLGEEPM
+573 RLLDEMAELLGEETM

-626 AHVKVLFF
+626 AHVKILFF

-688 PSKHLYLSW
+688 PSQQLYLSW

-720 PKITVSEE
+720 PKITVCEE
-728 KEPGSELWHTTTRK
+728 KEPGSELWQTTTRK
-742 NGLQYFLHGLREARM
+742 NGMQYFLHGLQEARM
-757 GNLEPE
+757 GNVMPK
-763 WRELYRTYAQDN
+763 WKELYRSYAQDD

-781 RTLVH
+781 RKLVQ
-786 AAFSR
+786 AAFSG

-817 EQFAACAFAHFALY
+817 EQFAACAFAHFAMY

-856 ELFSRR
+856 DLFSRR
-862 IAVSDRD
+862 IAVSGRD

-879 VLMEQCV
+879 ILMEQCV
-886 DEVSAKYGADALH
+886 DEVSEKYGADALH

-952 LGGHSRMRLQGRID
+952 LGGHGRMHLQGRID

-974 DAVYVKI
+974 DAVYVKV
-981 VDYKSGMAAFDPVSL
+981 VDYKSGMAEFDPVSF

-1022 VTVPAGIFY
+1022 VAVPAGIFY

-1046 EKAMRE
+1046 EAAMRE
-1052 KLLKK
+1052 RLLKK
-1057 LRPDGIINEE
+1057 LRPDGIINEDD
-1067 YEVLELLDHGFSGDS
+1067 EVLELLDHGFSGDS

-1101 ITPEQFGIL
+1101 VTPEQFQTL

-1117 MTQLGERMLGGE
+1117 LTQLGERMLGGE

-1136 SDGRTP
+1136 ADGRTP

-1147 YADVCGFDRKIPGNC
+1147 YADVCGFDRKIPGSC
-1162 PHRLETLGKD
+1162 PHRLEPLGKD
-1172 EVWMRMETELKQE
+1172 EVWIRMEQELKQE
-1185 ASDQLEKVQWKS
+1185 ASD
-1197 ESSLAQGHG
+1197 
-1206 NDESWRVGKAAKSE
+1206 RSE
-1220 ETEQAWDDAG
+1220 EAQ
-1230 REKELETF
+1230 RKS
-1238 EAAEIP
+1238 P

-1257 LRDMHVE
+1257 LRSMHME

>member
-25 ESMQRT
+25 ESMQRP
-31 DSNFIVI
+31 DGNFIVI

-95 LRKVAIEEQEKLK
+95 LRKVAIREQERLK

-135 SDFELQEMERKTENR
+135 SDFELQEMERRTENR

-163 YRAFLSYRRD
+163 YREFLSYRRD

-207 FTPSQIRVLEELF
+207 FTPSQIRVLEELL
-220 VYCPKVYLTVTLD
+220 VCCPKVYLTVTLD

-251 RRLVEAV
+251 RRLVQAV

-263 SAARRMWKSGEGKGE
+263 SAARRMGG
-278 ERSADSE
+278 
-285 NVFDHTERMNVSK
+285 
-298 YAVSGKDD
+298 
-306 ANDRNENIFLPPV
+306 NDTMFLPPV
-319 ILGKTSLP
+319 VLGKTSLP

-342 FRSRRL
+342 FRSRRQ

-354 EEISMHISKNPAAEV
+354 DEISMHISKNPAAEV
-369 HFAARTISRLVRE
+369 HFAARTISYLVRE
-382 QNLRYRDIVV
+382 KDLRYRDIAV

-442 YAAEAVFRFLRTGMA
+442 YAAEAVFRCLRTGMA
-457 GFTADETDELEN
+457 GFSADETDELEN

-484 IWEYRP
+484 TWEYRP
-490 AQLTEEA
+490 AQLKEEV
-497 LEKVNTYRE
+497 LEKVNAYRE

-518 MRKKGSTLL
+518 MRKKGNTLL
-527 FYATALYELLRE
+527 FYATALYELLRD
-539 CEIGKRLQERA
+539 CEISRQLQERA
-550 AQLEAEG
+550 AQLEADG
-557 EMGQERE
+557 EMGQARE
-564 YSQVYAILI
+564 YSQVYGILI
-573 RLLDEMAELLGEEPM
+573 HLLDEMAELLGEETM

-626 AHVKVLFF
+626 AHVKILFF

-688 PSKHLYLSW
+688 PSQQLYLSW

-720 PKITVSEE
+720 PKITVCEE
-728 KEPGSELWHTTTRK
+728 KEPGSELWQTTTRK
-742 NGLQYFLHGLREARM
+742 NGMQYFLHGLQEARM
-757 GNLEPE
+757 GNVMPK
-763 WRELYRTYAQDN
+763 WKELYRSYAQDD

-781 RTLVH
+781 RKLVQ
-786 AAFSR
+786 AAFSG

-817 EQFAACAFAHFALY
+817 EQFAACAFAHFAMY

-856 ELFSRR
+856 DLFSRR
-862 IAVSDRD
+862 IAVSGRD

-879 VLMEQCV
+879 ILMEQCV
-886 DEVSAKYGADALH
+886 DEVSEKYGADALH

-952 LGGHSRMRLQGRID
+952 LGGHGRMHLQGRID

-974 DAVYVKI
+974 DAVYVKV
-981 VDYKSGMAAFDPVSL
+981 VDYKSGMAEFDPVSF

-1022 VTVPAGIFY
+1022 VAVPAGIFY

-1046 EKAMRE
+1046 EAAMRE

-1057 LRPDGIINEE
+1057 LRPDGIINEDD
-1067 YEVLELLDHGFSGDS
+1067 EVLELLDHGFSGDS

-1101 ITPEQFGIL
+1101 VTPEQFQTL

-1117 MTQLGERMLGGE
+1117 LTQLGERMLGGE

-1136 SDGRTP
+1136 ADGRIP

-1147 YADVCGFDRKIPGNC
+1147 YADVCGFDRKIPGSC
-1162 PHRLETLGKD
+1162 PHRLEPLGKD
-1172 EVWMRMETELKQE
+1172 EVWIRMEQELKQE
-1185 ASDQLEKVQWKS
+1185 ASD
-1197 ESSLAQGHG
+1197 
-1206 NDESWRVGKAAKSE
+1206 RSE
-1220 ETEQAWDDAG
+1220 EAQ
-1230 REKELETF
+1230 RKS
-1238 EAAEIP
+1238 P

-1257 LRDMHVE
+1257 LRSMHME

>member
-25 ESMQRT
+25 ESMQRP
-31 DSNFIVI
+31 DGNFIVI

-95 LRKVAIEEQEKLK
+95 LRKVAIREQERLK

-135 SDFELQEMERKTENR
+135 SDFELQEMERRTENR

-163 YRAFLSYRRD
+163 YREFLSYRRD

-207 FTPSQIRVLEELF
+207 FTPSQIRVLEELL
-220 VYCPKVYLTVTLD
+220 VCCPKVYLTVTLD

-251 RRLVEAV
+251 RRLVQAV

-263 SAARRMWKSGEGKGE
+263 SAARRMGG
-278 ERSADSE
+278 
-285 NVFDHTERMNVSK
+285 
-298 YAVSGKDD
+298 
-306 ANDRNENIFLPPV
+306 NDTMFLPPV
-319 ILGKTSLP
+319 VLGKTSLP

-342 FRSRRL
+342 FRSRRQN
-348 SYGGIP
+348 YGGIP
-354 EEISMHISKNPAAEV
+354 DEISMHISKNPAAEV
-369 HFAARTISRLVRE
+369 HFAARTISYLVRE
-382 QNLRYRDIVV
+382 KDLRYRDIAV

-442 YAAEAVFRFLRTGMA
+442 YAAEAVFRCLRTGMA
-457 GFTADETDELEN
+457 GFSADETDELEN

-484 IWEYRP
+484 TWEYRP
-490 AQLTEEA
+490 AQLKEEV
-497 LEKVNTYRE
+497 LEKVNAYRE

-518 MRKKGSTLL
+518 MRKKGNTLL
-527 FYATALYELLRE
+527 FYATALYELLRD
-539 CEIGKRLQERA
+539 CEISRQLQERA
-550 AQLEAEG
+550 AQLEADG
-557 EMGQERE
+557 EMGQARE
-564 YSQVYAILI
+564 YSQVYGILI
-573 RLLDEMAELLGEEPM
+573 RLLDEMAELLGEETM

-626 AHVKVLFF
+626 AHVKILFF

-688 PSKHLYLSW
+688 PSQQLYLSW

-714 NIRRLF
+714 NIHRLF
-720 PKITVSEE
+720 PKITVCEE
-728 KEPGSELWHTTTRK
+728 KEPGSELWQTTTRK
-742 NGLQYFLHGLREARM
+742 NGMQYFLHGLQEARM
-757 GNLEPE
+757 GNVMPK
-763 WRELYRTYAQDN
+763 WKELYRNYAQDD

-781 RTLVH
+781 RKLVQ
-786 AAFSR
+786 AAFSG

-817 EQFAACAFAHFALY
+817 EQFAACAFAHFAMY

-856 ELFSRR
+856 DLFSRR
-862 IAVSDRD
+862 IAVSGRD

-879 VLMEQCV
+879 ILMEQCV
-886 DEVSAKYGADALH
+886 DEVSEKYGADALH

-952 LGGHSRMRLQGRID
+952 LGGHGRMHLQGRID

-974 DAVYVKI
+974 DAVYVKV
-981 VDYKSGMAAFDPVSL
+981 VDYKSGMAEFDPVSF

-1022 VTVPAGIFY
+1022 VAVPAGIFY

-1046 EKAMRE
+1046 EAAMRE
-1052 KLLKK
+1052 RLLKK
-1057 LRPDGIINEE
+1057 LRPDGIINEDD
-1067 YEVLELLDHGFSGDS
+1067 EVLELLDHGFSGDS

-1101 ITPEQFGIL
+1101 VTPEQFQTL

-1117 MTQLGERMLGGE
+1117 LTQLGERMLGGE

-1136 SDGRTP
+1136 ADGRTP

-1147 YADVCGFDRKIPGNC
+1147 YADVCGFDRKIPGSC
-1162 PHRLETLGKD
+1162 PHRLEPLGKD
-1172 EVWMRMETELKQE
+1172 EVWIRMEQELKQE
-1185 ASDQLEKVQWKS
+1185 ASD
-1197 ESSLAQGHG
+1197 
-1206 NDESWRVGKAAKSE
+1206 RSE
-1220 ETEQAWDDAG
+1220 EAQ
-1230 REKELETF
+1230 RKS
-1238 EAAEIP
+1238 P

-1257 LRDMHVE
+1257 LRSMHME
-1264 ETDKAGEGE
+1264 ETDKAGEGGRMK

>member
-25 ESMQRT
+25 ESMQRP
-31 DSNFIVI
+31 DGNFIVI

-95 LRKVAIEEQEKLK
+95 LRKVAIREQERLK

-135 SDFELQEMERKTENR
+135 SDFELQEMERRTENR

-163 YRAFLSYRRD
+163 YREFLSYRRD

-207 FTPSQIRVLEELF
+207 FTPSQIRVLEELL
-220 VYCPKVYLTVTLD
+220 VCCPKVYLTVTLD

-251 RRLVEAV
+251 RRLVQAV

-263 SAARRMWKSGEGKGE
+263 SAARRMAG
-278 ERSADSE
+278 
-285 NVFDHTERMNVSK
+285 
-298 YAVSGKDD
+298 
-306 ANDRNENIFLPPV
+306 NDTMFLPPV
-319 ILGKTSLP
+319 VLGKTSLP

-342 FRSRRL
+342 FRSRRQ

-354 EEISMHISKNPAAEV
+354 NEISMHISKNPAAEV
-369 HFAARTISRLVRE
+369 HFAARTISYLVRE
-382 QNLRYRDIVV
+382 KDLRYRDIAV

-442 YAAEAVFRFLRTGMA
+442 YAAEAVFRCLRTGMA
-457 GFTADETDELEN
+457 GFSADETDELEN

-484 IWEYRP
+484 TWEYRP
-490 AQLTEEA
+490 AQRREEA
-497 LEKVNTYRE
+497 LEKVNAYRE

-518 MRKKGSTLL
+518 MRKKGNTLL
-527 FYATALYELLRE
+527 FYATALYELLRD
-539 CEIGKRLQERA
+539 CEISRQLQERA
-550 AQLEAEG
+550 AQLEADG
-557 EMGQERE
+557 EMGQARE
-564 YSQVYAILI
+564 YSQVYGILI
-573 RLLDEMAELLGEEPM
+573 RLLDEMAELLGEETM

-688 PSKHLYLSW
+688 PSQHLYLSW

-720 PKITVSEE
+720 PKITVCEE
-728 KEPGSELWHTTTRK
+728 KEPGSELWQTTTRK
-742 NGLQYFLHGLREARM
+742 NGMQYFLYGLQEARM
-757 GNLEPE
+757 GKTEPE
-763 WRELYRTYAQDN
+763 WKELYRTYALDD

-781 RTLVH
+781 RTLVR

-791 GAARQLSFSAS
+791 GNSRQLSFSAS

-817 EQFAACAFAHFALY
+817 EQFAACAFAHFAMY

-862 IAVSDRD
+862 IAVSGRD

-879 VLMEQCV
+879 ILMEQCV
-886 DEVSAKYGADALH
+886 DEVSEKYGADALH

-952 LGGHSRMRLQGRID
+952 LGGYGRMHLQGRID

-974 DAVYVKI
+974 DAVYVKV
-981 VDYKSGMAAFDPVSL
+981 VDYKSGMAEFDPVSF
-996 YYGLQLQLVVYLNAA
+996 YYGLQMQLVVYLNAA

-1022 VTVPAGIFY
+1022 VAVPAGIFY

-1046 EKAMRE
+1046 EAAMRE
-1052 KLLKK
+1052 RLLKK
-1057 LRPDGIINEE
+1057 LRPDGIINEDD
-1067 YEVLELLDHGFSGDS
+1067 EVLELLDHGFSGDS
-1082 LVIPAGRKK
+1082 LVIPAGRNK

-1101 ITPEQFGIL
+1101 VTPEQFQTL

-1117 MTQLGERMLGGE
+1117 LTQLGERMLGGE

-1136 SDGRTP
+1136 ADGRTP

-1147 YADVCGFDRKIPGNC
+1147 YADVCGFDRKIPGSC
-1162 PHRLETLGKD
+1162 PHRLEPLGKD
-1172 EVWMRMETELKQE
+1172 EVWIRMEQELKQE
-1185 ASDQLEKVQWKS
+1185 ASD
-1197 ESSLAQGHG
+1197 
-1206 NDESWRVGKAAKSE
+1206 RSE
-1220 ETEQAWDDAG
+1220 EAQ
-1230 REKELETF
+1230 RKS
-1238 EAAEIP
+1238 P

-1257 LRDMHVE
+1257 LRSMHME

>member
-25 ESMQRT
+25 ESMQRP
-31 DSNFIVI
+31 DGNFIVI

-95 LRKVAIEEQEKLK
+95 LRKVAIREQERLK

-135 SDFELQEMERKTENR
+135 SDFELQEMERRTENR

-163 YRAFLSYRRD
+163 YREFLSYRRD

-182 DVLCQVAGESALLKN
+182 DVLCQVAGESTLLKN

-207 FTPSQIRVLEELF
+207 FTPSQIRVLEELL
-220 VYCPKVYLTVTLD
+220 VCCPKVYLTVTLD

-251 RRLVEAV
+251 RRLVQAV

-263 SAARRMWKSGEGKGE
+263 SAARRMAG
-278 ERSADSE
+278 
-285 NVFDHTERMNVSK
+285 
-298 YAVSGKDD
+298 
-306 ANDRNENIFLPPV
+306 NDTMFLPPV
-319 ILGKTSLP
+319 VLGKTSLP

-342 FRSRRL
+342 FRSRRQ

-354 EEISMHISKNPAAEV
+354 DEISMHISKNPAAEV
-369 HFAARTISRLVRE
+369 HFAARTISYLVRE
-382 QNLRYRDIVV
+382 KDLRYRDIAV

-407 FPQYEIPAFVDETRQ
+407 FPQYEIPAFVDKTRQ

-442 YAAEAVFRFLRTGMA
+442 YAAEAVFRCLRTGMA
-457 GFTADETDELEN
+457 GFSADETDELEN

-484 IWEYRP
+484 TWEYRP
-490 AQLTEEA
+490 AQQREEA
-497 LEKVNTYRE
+497 LEKVNAYRE

-518 MRKKGSTLL
+518 MRKKGNTLL
-527 FYATALYELLRE
+527 FYATALYELLRD
-539 CEIGKRLQERA
+539 CEISRQLQERV
-550 AQLEAEG
+550 AQLEADG
-557 EMGQERE
+557 EMGQARE
-564 YSQVYAILI
+564 YSQVYGILI
-573 RLLDEMAELLGEEPM
+573 RLLDEMAELLGEETM

-626 AHVKVLFF
+626 AHVKILFF

-688 PSKHLYLSW
+688 PSQQLYLSW

-720 PKITVSEE
+720 PKITVCEE
-728 KEPGSELWHTTTRK
+728 KEPGSELWQTTTRK
-742 NGLQYFLHGLREARM
+742 NGMQYFLHGLQEARM
-757 GNLEPE
+757 GNVMPK
-763 WRELYRTYAQDN
+763 WKELYRSYAQDD

-781 RTLVH
+781 KKLVQ
-786 AAFSR
+786 AAFSG

-817 EQFAACAFAHFALY
+817 EQFAACAFAHFAMY

-856 ELFSRR
+856 DLFSRR
-862 IAVSDRD
+862 IAVSGRD

-879 VLMEQCV
+879 ILMEQCV
-886 DEVSAKYGADALH
+886 DQVSEKYGADALH

-952 LGGHSRMRLQGRID
+952 LGGHGRMHLQGRID

-974 DAVYVKI
+974 DAVYVKV
-981 VDYKSGMAAFDPVSL
+981 VDYKSGMAEFDPVSF

-1022 VTVPAGIFY
+1022 VAVPAGIFY

-1046 EKAMRE
+1046 EAAMRE
-1052 KLLKK
+1052 RLLKK
-1057 LRPDGIINEE
+1057 LRPDGIINEDD
-1067 YEVLELLDHGFSGDS
+1067 EVLELLDHGFSGDS

-1101 ITPEQFGIL
+1101 VTPEQFQTL

-1117 MTQLGERMLGGE
+1117 LTQLGERMLGGE

-1136 SDGRTP
+1136 ADGRTP

-1147 YADVCGFDRKIPGNC
+1147 YADVCGFDRKIPGSC
-1162 PHRLETLGKD
+1162 PHRLEPLGKD
-1172 EVWMRMETELKQE
+1172 EVWIRMEQELKQE
-1185 ASDQLEKVQWKS
+1185 ASD
-1197 ESSLAQGHG
+1197 
-1206 NDESWRVGKAAKSE
+1206 RSE
-1220 ETEQAWDDAG
+1220 EAQ
-1230 REKELETF
+1230 RKS
-1238 EAAEIP
+1238 P

-1257 LRDMHVE
+1257 LRSMHME

>member
-25 ESMQRT
+25 ESMQRP
-31 DSNFIVI
+31 DGNFIVI

-95 LRKVAIEEQEKLK
+95 LRKVAIREQERLK

-135 SDFELQEMERKTENR
+135 SDFELQEMGRRTENR

-163 YRAFLSYRRD
+163 YREFLSYRRD

-207 FTPSQIRVLEELF
+207 FTPSQIRVLEELL
-220 VYCPKVYLTVTLD
+220 VCCPKVYLTVTLD

-251 RRLVEAV
+251 RRLVQAV

-263 SAARRMWKSGEGKGE
+263 SAARRMGG
-278 ERSADSE
+278 
-285 NVFDHTERMNVSK
+285 
-298 YAVSGKDD
+298 
-306 ANDRNENIFLPPV
+306 NDTMFLPPV
-319 ILGKTSLP
+319 VLGKTSLP

-342 FRSRRL
+342 FRSRRQ

-354 EEISMHISKNPAAEV
+354 DEISMHISKNPAAEV
-369 HFAARTISRLVRE
+369 HFAARTISYLVRE
-382 QNLRYRDIVV
+382 KDLRYRDIAV

-442 YAAEAVFRFLRTGMA
+442 YAAEAVFRCLRTGMA
-457 GFTADETDELEN
+457 GFSADETDELEN

-484 IWEYRP
+484 TWEYRP
-490 AQLTEEA
+490 AQLKEEVI
-497 LEKVNTYRE
+497 EKVNAYRE

-518 MRKKGSTLL
+518 MRKKGNTLL
-527 FYATALYELLRE
+527 FYATALYELLRD
-539 CEIGKRLQERA
+539 CEISRQLQERA
-550 AQLEAEG
+550 AQLEADG
-557 EMGQERE
+557 EMGQARE
-564 YSQVYAILI
+564 YSQVYGILI
-573 RLLDEMAELLGEEPM
+573 RLLDEMAELLGEETM
-588 ELQEFTEILEAGL
+588 EVREFTEILEAGL

-626 AHVKVLFF
+626 AHVKSLFF

-688 PSKHLYLSW
+688 PSQQLYLSW

-720 PKITVSEE
+720 PKITVCEE
-728 KEPGSELWHTTTRK
+728 KEPGSELWQTTTRK
-742 NGLQYFLHGLREARM
+742 NGMQYFLHGLQEARM
-757 GNLEPE
+757 GNVMPK
-763 WRELYRTYAQDN
+763 WKELYRSYAQDD

-781 RTLVH
+781 RKLVQ
-786 AAFSR
+786 AAFSG

-817 EQFAACAFAHFALY
+817 EQFAACAFAHFAMY

-856 ELFSRR
+856 DLFSRR
-862 IAVSDRD
+862 IAVSGRD

-879 VLMEQCV
+879 ILMEQCV
-886 DEVSAKYGADALH
+886 DEVSEKYGADALH

-952 LGGHSRMRLQGRID
+952 LGGHGRMHLQGRID

-974 DAVYVKI
+974 DAVYVKV
-981 VDYKSGMAAFDPVSL
+981 VDYKSGMAEFDPVSF

-1022 VTVPAGIFY
+1022 VAVPAGIFY

-1046 EKAMRE
+1046 EAAVRE
-1052 KLLKK
+1052 RLLKK
-1057 LRPDGIINEE
+1057 LRPDGIINEDD
-1067 YEVLELLDHGFSGDS
+1067 EVLELLDHGFSGDS

-1101 ITPEQFGIL
+1101 VTPEQFQTL

-1117 MTQLGERMLGGE
+1117 LTQLGERMLGGE

-1136 SDGRTP
+1136 ADGRTP

-1147 YADVCGFDRKIPGNC
+1147 YADVCGFDRKIPGSC
-1162 PHRLETLGKD
+1162 PHRLEPLGKD
-1172 EVWMRMETELKQE
+1172 EVWIRMEQELKQE
-1185 ASDQLEKVQWKS
+1185 ASD
-1197 ESSLAQGHG
+1197 
-1206 NDESWRVGKAAKSE
+1206 RSE
-1220 ETEQAWDDAG
+1220 EAQ
-1230 REKELETF
+1230 RKS
-1238 EAAEIP
+1238 P

-1257 LRDMHVE
+1257 LRSMHME

>member
-25 ESMQRT
+25 ESMQRP
-31 DSNFIVI
+31 DGNFIVI

-95 LRKVAIEEQEKLK
+95 LRKVAIREQERLK

-135 SDFELQEMERKTENR
+135 SDFELQEMERRTENR

-163 YRAFLSYRRD
+163 YREFLSYRRD

-207 FTPSQIRVLEELF
+207 FTPSQIRVLEELL
-220 VYCPKVYLTVTLD
+220 VCCPKVYLTVTLD

-251 RRLVEAV
+251 RRLVQAV

-263 SAARRMWKSGEGKGE
+263 SAARRMGE
-278 ERSADSE
+278 
-285 NVFDHTERMNVSK
+285 
-298 YAVSGKDD
+298 
-306 ANDRNENIFLPPV
+306 NDTMFLPPV
-319 ILGKTSLP
+319 VLGKTSLP

-342 FRSRRL
+342 FRSRRQ

-354 EEISMHISKNPAAEV
+354 DEISMHISKNPAAEV
-369 HFAARTISRLVRE
+369 HFAARTISYLVRE
-382 QNLRYRDIVV
+382 KDLRYRDIAV

-442 YAAEAVFRFLRTGMA
+442 YAAEAVFRCLRTGMA
-457 GFTADETDELEN
+457 GFSADETDELEN

-484 IWEYRP
+484 TWEYRP
-490 AQLTEEA
+490 AQLKEEV
-497 LEKVNTYRE
+497 LEKVNAYRE

-518 MRKKGSTLL
+518 MRKKGNTLL
-527 FYATALYELLRE
+527 FYATALYELLRD
-539 CEIGKRLQERA
+539 CEISRQLQERA
-550 AQLEAEG
+550 AQLEADG
-557 EMGQERE
+557 EMGQARE
-564 YSQVYAILI
+564 YSQVYGILI
-573 RLLDEMAELLGEEPM
+573 HLLDEMVELLGEETM

-626 AHVKVLFF
+626 AHVKILFF

-688 PSKHLYLSW
+688 PSQQLYLSW

-720 PKITVSEE
+720 PKITVCEE
-728 KEPGSELWHTTTRK
+728 KEPGSELWQTTTRK
-742 NGLQYFLHGLREARM
+742 NGMQYFLHGLQEARM
-757 GNLEPE
+757 GNVMPK
-763 WRELYRTYAQDN
+763 WKELYRSYAQDDK
-775 EYRERV
+775 YRERV
-781 RTLVH
+781 RKLVQ
-786 AAFSR
+786 AAFSG

-817 EQFAACAFAHFALY
+817 EQFAACAFAHFAMY

-856 ELFSRR
+856 DLFSRR
-862 IAVSDRD
+862 IAVSGRD

-879 VLMEQCV
+879 ILMEQCV
-886 DEVSAKYGADALH
+886 DEVSEKYGADALH

-952 LGGHSRMRLQGRID
+952 LGGHGRMHLQGRID

-974 DAVYVKI
+974 DAVYVKV
-981 VDYKSGMAAFDPVSL
+981 VDYKSGMAEFDPVSF

-1022 VTVPAGIFY
+1022 VAVPAGIFY

-1046 EKAMRE
+1046 EAAMRE
-1052 KLLKK
+1052 RLLKK
-1057 LRPDGIINEE
+1057 LRPDGIINEDD
-1067 YEVLELLDHGFSGDS
+1067 EVLELLDHGFSGDS

-1101 ITPEQFGIL
+1101 VTPEQFQTL

-1117 MTQLGERMLGGE
+1117 LTQLGERMLGGE

-1136 SDGRTP
+1136 ADGRTP

-1147 YADVCGFDRKIPGNC
+1147 YADVCGFDRKIPGSC
-1162 PHRLETLGKD
+1162 PHRLEPFGKD
-1172 EVWMRMETELKQE
+1172 EVWIRMEQELKQE
-1185 ASDQLEKVQWKS
+1185 ASD
-1197 ESSLAQGHG
+1197 
-1206 NDESWRVGKAAKSE
+1206 RSE
-1220 ETEQAWDDAG
+1220 EAQ
-1230 REKELETF
+1230 RKS
-1238 EAAEIP
+1238 P

-1257 LRDMHVE
+1257 LRSMHME